1 MSETLR
7 DLVVSLSL
15 NSDNFTRNIKSI
27 NKQIQEAESAFRLA
41 SAGVENFET
50 TTAGLSS
57 KLSTL
62 QRTFQLQQDAV
73 GQYER
78 ALQQASDKLQECYA
92 RQNDYAQRLVDAKDK
107 QQLLKT
113 EVTSAAQAYKHYEHT
128 LGETDSATIAAK
140 ANLDAYKG
148 EYRAA
153 VQELKKLEGQNV
165 ALKKSTQ
172 NAADAFSAAQTKLN
186 GAKGAVKETS
196 AEIDQCNR
204 QLALSQTSWKSAG
217 EAIQA
222 SQRSIAS
229 IGKQLKTAESSYRL
243 AAAGVKNF
251 DQSAAGLTAKLTLL
265 QEKLG
270 LQQKAVAEYEKTL
283 AAAKEQLQAAQQVN
297 DPDKIR
303 EATDAVQDAET
314 ALNNARAAV
323 KQTQA
328 DIASC
333 NKDLKTAQSE
343 WTKAGKSLESFGKA
357 CDNVSKNLNKAG
369 KLLSTTLTTPTVAL
383 GTAAIKASIDFESS
397 FTSVRKTVDA
407 TEAQFDQ
414 LANTSKRMSTEVA
427 AGTDEINEVMASGGQ
442 LGVATEH
449 LSDFTRVM
457 IDLGNSC
464 EDLNAGDAATT
475 IAQFANIMGTSQSQ
489 FSNIGST
496 LVDLGNNFATTEKPI
511 MEMAHRMAGAGKQ
524 VGLTEAQVLGFA
536 AALSSVGIEAQMGG
550 SAFSKAL
557 IKMEVASA
565 TGSEALDDFGKV
577 AGMTGQQFKAL
588 WDSDPAAAFQ
598 SFIVGLSKLDDEGE
612 SAIAVLD
619 EIGIKEIRLRDTMLR
634 AVNATDL
641 FSRAQN
647 MASSAWKK
655 NTALSEEANKRYA
668 TTESKLKNLKNTA
681 LLFGQQIGD
690 DLNPTIRSLIDG
702 AEELLQKF
710 LSMDE
715 SQRKQIIQF
724 AAYAAAAGPVLLVLG
739 KITKGVGTVSASLGK
754 FATEVGKAGGAQS
767 LGGSWKGFLSI
778 LGKSPAVWFAV
789 AAAVIAGTV
798 ALADYVSGAKQARE
812 ALQGMEDTAKQWK
825 DTAAE
830 TFYGNREGL
839 SFFGLS
845 ESDFAR
851 DQQSAQDWLDGLL
864 AIWSDGEKESNE
876 IVAHWTDS
884 FKSLTDSTRTE
895 LQALKDTA
903 DKNGYTSV
911 SQSLAADIQTLDQMD
926 AEIERLLKKR
936 QNGFFSEKDQIRLQ
950 ELIDTREA
958 IEVKY
963 RLTPEETGGFET
975 IAQKIEA
982 EVARAQARGKPDADT
997 SVYENAVKAAA
1008 EGMAVINAQI
1018 DERYDKEYG
1027 LIQLIE
1033 DETERQKALED
1044 LNSRYNEERK
1054 TAAQEYAETLSSIV
1068 MPVWNQPE
1076 IQQASQQM
1084 DELFTKLREYSMAG
1098 ESEKPALLADLQAL
1112 SAGMD
1117 EGVLTEYLSLMTQI
1131 QSLLDSGMSEAEVQ
1145 TLFPDI
1151 DFSSQLDQFAGIVSY
1166 LDLIKTDLPGLYSM
1180 FGEALPE
1187 EVLKIAT
1194 DLDMTGAQARWD
1206 EFAQNPGAITTE
1218 AIITGLSTGDQQVN
1232 VDAFISSYTEVPE
1245 GASTASLTP
1254 KGLIAYVEK
1263 YAEVTGGADVS
1274 GLTPEIAE
1282 CLVAGYKEL
1291 ASGADVSLLKPD
1303 EIVAYVS
1310 QYAEQQDVD
1319 ISGLSPEGLTAFVM
1333 AYEEATGGALTT
1345 ALTPDDVTAMVAK
1358 YLQAESVDLS
1368 ALTPDQIEAIVSRY
1382 AEATGCDKS
1391 QLLPSFTA
1399 YITEYKEAEGV
1410 SVPRPK
1416 TQVIITG
1423 YDYLAYRQL
1432 QNNPDLTLELPVRL
1446 GELPDGELDKL
1457 MADGKVKS
1465 WKDGVEVPI
1474 EAVPDGTIDAS
1485 TVASLD
1491 QDGTLHILITPEITG
1506 TKEAID
1512 ALSPVVDEVY
1522 QLGGTWKEA
1531 LAGVRPTTTMD
1542 MVDSGLKRIQ
1552 SYQETLD
1559 YNWWDKFW
1567 ASLFGASTN
1576 LGGLDQSM
1584 KSDFNANRVAEL
1596 SAYVAEMVSAIQQG
1610 EQVPKEDLEN
1620 LQAIV
1625 EFLNG
1630 LDVTDTGAHIR
1641 EGIAQ
1646 GMTEAGFDSDAETV
1660 AANLETALNTA
1671 LQIESPSK
1679 RVKPTG
1685 EYVAAGVG
1693 EGMSGYDFSADAQ
1706 DAASGIESALQTA
1719 LTGES
1724 LKNAGTAAAQGLSN
1738 AMTSYPMADTG
1749 RTLTANVRSA
1759 VQSSLNGN
1767 TLRSAGVNVMAG
1779 LRAGILAGR
1788 SGVISAMRTAAREAV
1803 NAAKKELKIK
1813 SPSQVFRDE
1822 VGTMVMRGF
1831 GAGVLKESKE
1841 QAKVIRNASRFLT
1854 GEAREGSIVTNSSD
1868 NRKTYNNNV
1877 SSTIQVQQMVVRD
1890 EQDVRSLAV
1899 EIATLTRRQQ
1909 RGKGLRLL

>member
-1 MSETLR
+1 MAETLR

-15 NSDNFTRNIKSI
+15 QTDNFTRNIKSV
-27 NKQIQEAESAFRLA
+27 NKQIAEAESQFKLA
-41 SAGVENFET
+41 ASGVEGFERSAT
-50 TTAGLSS
+50 GLATQ
-57 KLSTL
+57 LSTL
-62 QRTFQLQQDAV
+62 ERRLSLQKDAV
-73 GQYER
+73 TQYER
-78 ALQQASDKLQECYA
+78 ALSAANDKLQECFS
-92 RQNDYAQRLVDAKDK
+92 RQNDYAQRLTDAKTA
-107 QQLLKT
+107 QQALK
-113 EVTSAAQAYKHYEHT
+113 EQVAAAAQQVRTYSAT
-128 LGETDSATIAAK
+128 LGENDSATIAAK
-140 ANLDAYKG
+140 ANLDALKA
-148 EYRAA
+148 EYRNSCAE
-153 VQELKKLEGQNV
+153 VKKLTGQNT
-165 ALKKSTQ
+165 ALKKTTQ
-172 NAADAFSAAQTKLN
+172 NAADAVTDATTKLN
-186 GAKGAVKETS
+186 TAQAAVRSTQ
-196 AEIDQCNR
+196 AEINQCNQSLR
-204 QLALSQTSWKSAG
+204 LAQTNWDAAGKSIDASKA
-217 EAIQA
+217 AIVTF
-222 SQRSIAS
+222 
-229 IGKQLKTAESSYRL
+229 GKQIELAESRFKL
-243 AAAGVKNF
+243 ATVGIKDMDTSVT
-251 DQSAAGLTAKLTLL
+251 GLAAKLTLL
-265 QEKLG
+265 NDKLRLQEQSV
-270 LQQKAVAEYEKTL
+270 QQYENAL
-283 AAAKEQLQAAQQVN
+283 RGAKEQLTAAQQAN
-297 DPDKIR
+297 DPEKVR
-303 EATDAVQDAET
+303 QASDAVIDAEA
-314 ALNNARAAV
+314 ALNRAKAAV
-323 KQTQA
+323 AATRVE
-328 DIASC
+328 IE
-333 NKDLKTAQSE
+333 KTNQQLNTAKSA
-343 WTKAGKSLESFGKA
+343 WTEAGKNLEAFGKK
-357 CDNVSKNLNKAG
+357 CDAVSKKMTTAG
-369 KLLSTTLTTPTVAL
+369 RTLTTVMTTPIL
-383 GTAAIKASIDFESS
+383 GLGATAVKASIGFESS
-397 FTSVRKTVDA
+397 FASVRKTVDA
-407 TEAQFDQ
+407 TEAEFDQ
-414 LANTSKRMSTEVA
+414 LAATSKRMSTEVA
-427 AGTDEINEVMASGGQ
+427 AGTDEINEVMAAGGQ

-449 LSDFTRVM
+449 LSDFTHVM

-464 EDLNAGDAATT
+464 EDLSADEAATT
-475 IAQFANIMGTSQSQ
+475 IAQFANIMGTSQSL

-557 IKMEVASA
+557 VKMEVASE
-565 TGSEALDDFGKV
+565 TGGEALDDFGKV
-577 AGMTGQQFKAL
+577 AGMTAQQFKTL
-588 WDSDPAAAFQ
+588 WDNDPAAAFQ
-598 SFIVGLSKLDDEGE
+598 AFIVGLSKLDDEGE
-612 SAIAVLD
+612 SAIKTLSD
-619 EIGIKEIRLRDTMLR
+619 IGINEIRLRDTLLR
-634 AVNATDL
+634 ATNATEL

-647 MASSAWKK
+647 MANAAWEE
-655 NTALSEEANKRYA
+655 NTALTNEAGKRYS
-668 TTESKLKNLKNTA
+668 TTASKLTNLKNKA

-690 DLNPTIRSLIDG
+690 DLNPTIQSLIEG
-702 AEELLQKF
+702 ADNLLSKF
-710 LSMDE
+710 LQMDE
-715 SQRKQIIQF
+715 AQRKQIIQ
-724 AAYAAAAGPVLLVLG
+724 YAAIAAAIGPVLLLFG
-739 KITKGVGTVSASLGK
+739 KVTKGIGSISTGIGK
-754 FATEVGKAGGAQS
+754 FATAVGKAGG
-767 LGGSWKGFLSI
+767 GIKGFLSV
-778 LGKSPAVWFAV
+778 LGSSPAVWLAV
-789 AAAVIAGTV
+789 AAATIYATV
-798 ALADYVSGAKQARE
+798 AIADYVSGAKQARE
-812 ALQGMEDTAKQWK
+812 ALKGMQETADKWK
-825 DTAAE
+825 STAAE
-830 TFYGNREGL
+830 TFYGNSKGL
-839 SFFGLS
+839 SFFGMS
-845 ESDFAR
+845 KEDFIK
-851 DQQSAQDWLDGLL
+851 DKQSAQEWLDGLL
-864 AIWSDGEKESNE
+864 AVWTDGEKESNE

-884 FKSLTDSTRTE
+884 FKTLTASTRDE
-895 LQALKDTA
+895 LTALKDTA

-911 SQSLAADIQTLDQMD
+911 SQGLAADIQTLDQMD
-926 AEIERLLKKR
+926 TEIERLLKKR
-936 QNGFFSEKDQIRLQ
+936 QNGFLTEKEKIRLQ

-958 IEVKY
+958 IEIKY
-963 RLTPEETGGFET
+963 HLTPEDVDGFDT
-975 IAQKIEA
+975 IRQKLEA
-982 EVARAQARGKPDADT
+982 EVARARARGKQDADV
-997 SVYENAVKAAA
+997 SVYENAVTAAA
-1008 EGMAVINAQI
+1008 EGMAAINAQI

-1044 LNSRYNEERK
+1044 LNSRYNDERK
-1054 TAAQEYAETLSSIV
+1054 AAAQEYAETLSSIV

-1084 DELFTKLREYSMAG
+1084 DELFTKLREYSMAS

-1112 SAGMD
+1112 SSSMD
-1117 EGVLTEYLSLMTQI
+1117 EGALAEYLSLMTQI
-1131 QSLLDSGMSEAEVQ
+1131 QSLLDSGMSESEVQ
-1145 TLFPDI
+1145 ALFPDI
-1151 DFSSQLDQFAGIVSY
+1151 DFSTQLDQFAGIVSY

-1194 DLDMTGAQARWD
+1194 DLDMTGAQTRWD

-1245 GASTASLTP
+1245 GASTAALTP

-1310 QYAEQQDVD
+1310 QYAEQQGVD

-1345 ALTPDDVTAMVAK
+1345 ALSPDDVTAMVAK
-1358 YLQAESVDLS
+1358 YLQAENVDLS

-1410 SVPRPK
+1410 SVPKPK

-1446 GELPDGELDKL
+1446 GELPDGELNQL
-1457 MADGKVKS
+1457 MADGKVKF

-1512 ALSPVVDEVY
+1512 ALSPVVDETY
-1522 QLGGTWKEA
+1522 KLGGSWQEA
-1531 LAGVRPTTTMD
+1531 WAGIMPTTTMD
-1542 MVDSGLKRIQ
+1542 MVDSALRRIQ
-1552 SYQETLD
+1552 SYQKTLD
-1559 YNWWDKFW
+1559 YNAWDKFW
-1567 ASLFGASTN
+1567 ASVFGASTD
-1576 LGGLDQSM
+1576 LGVLDQSM
-1584 KSDFNANRVAEL
+1584 KSDFNPETVAEM
-1596 SAYVAEMVSAIQQG
+1596 SAYVAEVVSAIHQG
-1610 EQVPKEDLEN
+1610 VQVPEEDLNN
-1620 LQAIV
+1620 LQTILD
-1625 EFLNG
+1625 FLNG
-1630 LDVTDTGAHIR
+1630 LDTTDTGAHIR

-1660 AANLETALNTA
+1660 ATNLETALNTA
-1671 LQIESPSK
+1671 LDIHSPSQ
-1679 RVKPTG
+1679 RVKPVG
-1685 EYVAAGVG
+1685 EYVSAGVG
-1693 EGMSGYDFSADAQ
+1693 EGMGGYDFTSDAGAL
-1706 DAASGIESALQTA
+1706 AASVEAALTSALPGDVLSSFGTSAVEGLASALSSYSMSSAGASVASGVRTA
-1719 LTGES
+1719 VST
-1724 LKNAGTAAAQGLSN
+1724 N
-1738 AMTSYPMADTG
+1738 
-1749 RTLTANVRSA
+1749 LTAT
-1759 VQSSLNGN
+1759 
-1767 TLRSAGVNVMAG
+1767 TLRSAGVNAMAG

-1788 SGVISAMRTAAREAV
+1788 SGVISAMRSAAREAV

-1822 VGTMVMRGF
+1822 VGVMTMRGF

-1890 EQDVRSLAV
+1890 EQDIRSLAV

-1909 RGKGLRLL
+1909 RGKGLRMA

>member
-1 MSETLR
+1 
-7 DLVVSLSL
+7 
-15 NSDNFTRNIKSI
+15 
-27 NKQIQEAESAFRLA
+27 
-41 SAGVENFET
+41 
-50 TTAGLSS
+50 
-57 KLSTL
+57 
-62 QRTFQLQQDAV
+62 
-73 GQYER
+73 
-78 ALQQASDKLQECYA
+78 
-92 RQNDYAQRLVDAKDK
+92 
-107 QQLLKT
+107 
-113 EVTSAAQAYKHYEHT
+113 
-128 LGETDSATIAAK
+128 
-140 ANLDAYKG
+140 
-148 EYRAA
+148 
-153 VQELKKLEGQNV
+153 
-165 ALKKSTQ
+165 
-172 NAADAFSAAQTKLN
+172 
-186 GAKGAVKETS
+186 
-196 AEIDQCNR
+196 
-204 QLALSQTSWKSAG
+204 
-217 EAIQA
+217 
-222 SQRSIAS
+222 
-229 IGKQLKTAESSYRL
+229 
-243 AAAGVKNF
+243 
-251 DQSAAGLTAKLTLL
+251 
-265 QEKLG
+265 
-270 LQQKAVAEYEKTL
+270 
-283 AAAKEQLQAAQQVN
+283 
-297 DPDKIR
+297 
-303 EATDAVQDAET
+303 
-314 ALNNARAAV
+314 
-323 KQTQA
+323 
-328 DIASC
+328 
-333 NKDLKTAQSE
+333 
-343 WTKAGKSLESFGKA
+343 
-357 CDNVSKNLNKAG
+357 
-369 KLLSTTLTTPTVAL
+369 
-383 GTAAIKASIDFESS
+383 
-397 FTSVRKTVDA
+397 
-407 TEAQFDQ
+407 
-414 LANTSKRMSTEVA
+414 
-427 AGTDEINEVMASGGQ
+427 
-442 LGVATEH
+442 
-449 LSDFTRVM
+449 
-457 IDLGNSC
+457 
-464 EDLNAGDAATT
+464 
-475 IAQFANIMGTSQSQ
+475 
-489 FSNIGST
+489 
-496 LVDLGNNFATTEKPI
+496 
-511 MEMAHRMAGAGKQ
+511 
-524 VGLTEAQVLGFA
+524 
-536 AALSSVGIEAQMGG
+536 
-550 SAFSKAL
+550 
-557 IKMEVASA
+557 
-565 TGSEALDDFGKV
+565 
-577 AGMTGQQFKAL
+577 
-588 WDSDPAAAFQ
+588 
-598 SFIVGLSKLDDEGE
+598 
-612 SAIAVLD
+612 
-619 EIGIKEIRLRDTMLR
+619 
-634 AVNATDL
+634 
-641 FSRAQN
+641 
-647 MASSAWKK
+647 
-655 NTALSEEANKRYA
+655 
-668 TTESKLKNLKNTA
+668 
-681 LLFGQQIGD
+681 
-690 DLNPTIRSLIDG
+690 
-702 AEELLQKF
+702 
-710 LSMDE
+710 MDE

-739 KITKGVGTVSASLGK
+739 KITKGVGTVSASFGK
-754 FATEVGKAGGAQS
+754 FATAVGKAGSG
-767 LGGSWKGFLSI
+767 WKGFLST

-789 AAAVIAGTV
+789 ATAVIAGTV

-830 TFYGNREGL
+830 TFYGSSEGL

-845 ESDFAR
+845 ESDFVR
-851 DQQSAQDWLDGLL
+851 DQQSAQEWLDGLL
-864 AIWSDGEKESNE
+864 AVWSDGEKESNE
-876 IVAHWTDS
+876 IVAQWTDS
-884 FKSLTDSTRTE
+884 FKTLTASTRDE
-895 LQALKDTA
+895 LTALKEAA

-911 SQSLAADIQTLDQMD
+911 SEGLAADIQTLDQMD

-936 QNGFFSEKDQIRLQ
+936 QNGFLTEKEKIRLQ
-950 ELIDTREA
+950 ELIDTREV
-958 IEVKY
+958 IEIKY
-963 RLTPEETGGFET
+963 HLTPEETGGFET
-975 IAQKIEA
+975 IAQKVEA
-982 EVARAQARGKPDADT
+982 EVARAQARGKTDADT
-997 SVYENAVKAAA
+997 PVYENAVKAAA
-1008 EGMAVINAQI
+1008 EGMAAINAQI
-1018 DERYDKEYG
+1018 DERYDKEYA

-1145 TLFPDI
+1145 ALFPDI

-1446 GELPDGELDKL
+1446 GELSDGELDQL
-1457 MADGKVKS
+1457 MADGKVKF

-1512 ALSPVVDEVY
+1512 ALSPVVDETY
-1522 QLGGTWKEA
+1522 KLGGSWQEA
-1531 LAGVRPTTTMD
+1531 WAGIMPTTTMD
-1542 MVDSGLKRIQ
+1542 MVDSALGRIQ

-1559 YNWWDKFW
+1559 YNAWDKFW
-1567 ASLFGASTN
+1567 ASVFGASTD
-1576 LGGLDQSM
+1576 LGVLDQSM
-1584 KSDFNANRVAEL
+1584 KSDFNPETVAEM
-1596 SAYVAEMVSAIQQG
+1596 SAYVAEVVSAIHQG
-1610 EQVPKEDLEN
+1610 VQVPEEDLNN
-1620 LQAIV
+1620 LQSILD
-1625 EFLNG
+1625 FLNG
-1630 LDVTDTGAHIR
+1630 LDTTGTGAHIR

-1660 AANLETALNTA
+1660 ASNLETALNTA

-1693 EGMSGYDFSADAQ
+1693 EGMGGYDFSADAQ
-1706 DAASGIESALQTA
+1706 DTASGIESALQTA

-1724 LKNAGTAAAQGLSN
+1724 LKSAGTAAAQGLGN
-1738 AMTSYPMADTG
+1738 AMTAYPMADTG
-1749 RTLTANVRSA
+1749 RTLAANMRSA
-1759 VQSSLNGN
+1759 VQASLNRN

-1788 SGVISAMRTAAREAV
+1788 SGVISAMRSAAREAV

-1822 VGTMVMRGF
+1822 VGVMTMRGF

-1890 EQDVRSLAV
+1890 EQDIRSLAV

-1909 RGKGLRLL
+1909 RGKGLRMA

>member
-1 MSETLR
+1 MAETLR

-15 NSDNFTRNIKSI
+15 QTDNFTRNIKSV
-27 NKQIQEAESAFRLA
+27 NKQIAEAESQFKLA
-41 SAGVENFET
+41 ASGVEGFERSAT
-50 TTAGLSS
+50 GLATQ
-57 KLSTL
+57 LSTL
-62 QRTFQLQQDAV
+62 ERRLSLQKDAV
-73 GQYER
+73 TQYER
-78 ALQQASDKLQECYA
+78 ALSAANDKLQECFS
-92 RQNDYAQRLVDAKDK
+92 RQNDYAQRLTDAKTA
-107 QQLLKT
+107 QQALK
-113 EVTSAAQAYKHYEHT
+113 EQVAAAAQQVRTYSAT
-128 LGETDSATIAAK
+128 LGENDSATIAAK
-140 ANLDAYKG
+140 ANLDALKT
-148 EYRAA
+148 EYRNSCAE
-153 VQELKKLEGQNV
+153 VKKLTGQNT
-165 ALKKSTQ
+165 ALKKTTQ
-172 NAADAFSAAQTKLN
+172 NAADAVTDATTKLN
-186 GAKGAVKETS
+186 TAQAAVRSTQ
-196 AEIDQCNR
+196 AEINRCNQSLR
-204 QLALSQTSWKSAG
+204 LAQTNWDAAGKSIDASKA
-217 EAIQA
+217 AIVTF
-222 SQRSIAS
+222 
-229 IGKQLKTAESSYRL
+229 GKQIELAESRFKL
-243 AAAGVKNF
+243 ATAGIKNM
-251 DQSAAGLTAKLTLL
+251 DTSVTGLAAKLTLL
-265 QEKLG
+265 NDKLRLQEQSV
-270 LQQKAVAEYEKTL
+270 QQYENAL
-283 AAAKEQLQAAQQVN
+283 RGAKEQLTAAQQAN
-297 DPDKIR
+297 DPEKVR
-303 EATDAVQDAET
+303 QASDAVIDAEA
-314 ALNNARAAV
+314 ALNRAKAAV
-323 KQTQA
+323 AATRAQ
-328 DIASC
+328 IE
-333 NKDLKTAQSE
+333 KTNQQLNTAKSA
-343 WTKAGKSLESFGKA
+343 WTEAGKNLEAFGKK
-357 CDNVSKNLNKAG
+357 CDAISKKMTTAG
-369 KLLSTTLTTPTVAL
+369 RTLTTVMTTPIL
-383 GTAAIKASIDFESS
+383 GLGATAVKASIGFESS
-397 FTSVRKTVDA
+397 FASVRKTVDA
-407 TEAQFDQ
+407 TEAEFDQ
-414 LANTSKRMSTEVA
+414 LAATSKRMSTEVA
-427 AGTDEINEVMASGGQ
+427 AGTDEINEVMAAGGQ

-449 LSDFTRVM
+449 LSDFTHVM

-464 EDLNAGDAATT
+464 EDLSADEAATT

-557 IKMEVASA
+557 VKMEVASA
-565 TGSEALDDFGKV
+565 TGGEALDDFGKV
-577 AGMTGQQFKAL
+577 AGMTAQQFKTL
-588 WDSDPAAAFQ
+588 WDNDPAAAFQ
-598 SFIVGLSKLDDEGE
+598 AFIVGLSKLDDEGE
-612 SAIAVLD
+612 SAIKTLSD
-619 EIGIKEIRLRDTMLR
+619 IGINEIRLRDTLLR
-634 AVNATDL
+634 ATNATEL

-647 MASSAWKK
+647 MANAAWEE
-655 NTALSEEANKRYA
+655 NTALTNEAGKRYS
-668 TTESKLKNLKNTA
+668 TTASKLTNLKNKA

-690 DLNPTIRSLIDG
+690 DLNPTIQSLIEG
-702 AEELLQKF
+702 ADNLLSKF
-710 LSMDE
+710 LQMDE
-715 SQRKQIIQF
+715 AQRKQIIQ
-724 AAYAAAAGPVLLVLG
+724 YAAIAAAIGPVLLLFG
-739 KITKGVGTVSASLGK
+739 KVTKGIGSISTGVGK
-754 FATEVGKAGGAQS
+754 FATAVGKAGG
-767 LGGSWKGFLSI
+767 GIKGFLSV
-778 LGKSPAVWFAV
+778 LGSSPAVWLAV
-789 AAAVIAGTV
+789 AAATIYATV
-798 ALADYVSGAKQARE
+798 AIADYVSGAKQARE
-812 ALQGMEDTAKQWK
+812 ALKGMRETADKWK
-825 DTAAE
+825 STAAE
-830 TFYGNREGL
+830 TFYGNSEGL
-839 SFFGLS
+839 SFFGMS
-845 ESDFAR
+845 KENFIKDK
-851 DQQSAQDWLDGLL
+851 QSAQEWLDGLL
-864 AIWSDGEKESNE
+864 AVWTDGEKESNE

-903 DKNGYTSV
+903 DKSGYTSV
-911 SQSLAADIQTLDQMD
+911 SKGLAADIQTLDQMD
-926 AEIERLLKKR
+926 AEIARLLKKR

-950 ELIDTREA
+950 ELIDTRET

-963 RLTPEETGGFET
+963 HLTPEETGGFET
-975 IAQKIEA
+975 IAQKVEA
-982 EVARAQARGKPDADT
+982 EVARAQARGKTDADT
-997 SVYENAVKAAA
+997 PVYENAVKAAA
-1008 EGMAVINAQI
+1008 EGMAAINAQI

-1054 TAAQEYAETLSSIV
+1054 AAAQEYAETLSSIV

-1076 IQQASQQM
+1076 IQQASHQV
-1084 DELFTKLREYSMAG
+1084 DELFTKLREYSMAS

-1112 SAGMD
+1112 SSSMD
-1117 EGVLTEYLSLMTQI
+1117 EGALAEYLSLMTQI
-1131 QSLLDSGMSEAEVQ
+1131 QSLLDSGMSESEVQ
-1145 TLFPDI
+1145 ALFPDI
-1151 DFSSQLDQFAGIVSY
+1151 DFSTQLDQFAGIVSY

-1206 EFAQNPGAITTE
+1206 EFAANPGAITTE

-1232 VDAFISSYTEVPE
+1232 VDAFISSYTEIPE
-1245 GASTASLTP
+1245 GASTAALTP
-1254 KGLIAYVEK
+1254 KGLVAYVEK

-1310 QYAEQQDVD
+1310 SYAQQQGVD
-1319 ISGLSPEGLTAFVM
+1319 ISALSPEGLTAFVM

-1358 YLQAESVDLS
+1358 YLQAENVDLS

-1410 SVPRPK
+1410 SVPKPK

-1457 MADGKVKS
+1457 MTDGKVKF

-1474 EAVPDGTIDAS
+1474 EAVPDGTVDAS

-1512 ALSPVVDEVY
+1512 ALSPVVDETDK
-1522 QLGGTWKEA
+1522 LGVTM
-1531 LAGVRPTTTMD
+1531 AGMWAGIRPATTMD
-1542 MVDSGLKRIQ
+1542 KIDSALGRIQ

-1567 ASLFGASTN
+1567 ASVFGASTN
-1576 LGGLDQSM
+1576 LGVLDQSM
-1584 KSDFNANRVAEL
+1584 KSDFNPEIVAEM
-1596 SAYVAEMVSAIQQG
+1596 SAYVAEVVSAIHQG
-1610 EQVPKEDLEN
+1610 VQVPEEDLNN
-1620 LQAIV
+1620 LQTILD
-1625 EFLNG
+1625 FLNG
-1630 LDVTDTGAHIR
+1630 LDTTGTGAHIR

-1646 GMTEAGFDSDAETV
+1646 GMTEVGFDSDAETV
-1660 AANLETALNTA
+1660 ATNLKTALNTA
-1671 LQIESPSK
+1671 LDIHSPSQ
-1679 RVKPTG
+1679 RVKPVG
-1685 EYVAAGVG
+1685 EYVSAGVG
-1693 EGMSGYDFSADAQ
+1693 EGMSGYDFTSDVGAL
-1706 DAASGIESALQTA
+1706 AASVEAAITSALPGDALSSFGTSAAEGLASALSSYSMSSAGASVASGMRTA
-1719 LTGES
+1719 VST
-1724 LKNAGTAAAQGLSN
+1724 N
-1738 AMTSYPMADTG
+1738 
-1749 RTLTANVRSA
+1749 LTAT
-1759 VQSSLNGN
+1759 
-1767 TLRSAGVNVMAG
+1767 TLRSAGVNAMAG

-1788 SGVISAMRTAAREAV
+1788 SGVISAMRSAAREAV

-1822 VGTMVMRGF
+1822 VGVMTMRGF

-1890 EQDVRSLAV
+1890 EQDIRSLAV

-1909 RGKGLRLL
+1909 RGKGLRMA

>member
-1 MSETLR
+1 MAETLR

-15 NSDNFTRNIKSI
+15 QTDNFTRNIKSV
-27 NKQIQEAESAFRLA
+27 NKQIAEAESQFKLA
-41 SAGVENFET
+41 ASGVEGFERSAT
-50 TTAGLSS
+50 GLVTQ
-57 KLSTL
+57 LSTL
-62 QRTFQLQQDAV
+62 ERRLSLQKDAV
-73 GQYER
+73 TQYER
-78 ALQQASDKLQECYA
+78 ALSAANDKLQECFS
-92 RQNDYAQRLVDAKDK
+92 RQNDYAQRLTDAKTA
-107 QQLLKT
+107 QQALK
-113 EVTSAAQAYKHYEHT
+113 EQVAAAAQQVRTYSAT
-128 LGETDSATIAAK
+128 LGENDSATIAAK
-140 ANLDAYKG
+140 ANLDALKA
-148 EYRAA
+148 EYRNSCAE
-153 VQELKKLEGQNV
+153 VKKLTGQNT
-165 ALKKSTQ
+165 ALKKTTQ
-172 NAADAFSAAQTKLN
+172 NAADAVTDATTKLN
-186 GAKGAVKETS
+186 TAQAAVRSTQ
-196 AEIDQCNR
+196 AEINQCNQSLR
-204 QLALSQTSWKSAG
+204 LAQTNWDAVGKSIDASKA
-217 EAIQA
+217 AIVTF
-222 SQRSIAS
+222 
-229 IGKQLKTAESSYRL
+229 GKQIELAESRFKL
-243 AAAGVKNF
+243 ATVGIKDMDTSVT
-251 DQSAAGLTAKLTLL
+251 GLAAKLTLL
-265 QEKLG
+265 NDKLRLQEQSV
-270 LQQKAVAEYEKTL
+270 QQYENAL
-283 AAAKEQLQAAQQVN
+283 RGAKEQLAAALQAN
-297 DPDKIR
+297 DPEKIR
-303 EATDAVQDAET
+303 QASDAVIDAEA
-314 ALNNARAAV
+314 ALNRAKAAV
-323 KQTQA
+323 ASTRA
-328 DIASC
+328 EIA
-333 NKDLKTAQSE
+333 KTNQQLNTAKSA
-343 WTKAGKSLESFGKA
+343 WTEAGKNLEAFGKK
-357 CDNVSKNLNKAG
+357 CDSVSKKMTAAG
-369 KLLSTTLTTPTVAL
+369 RTLTTVMTTPIL
-383 GTAAIKASIDFESS
+383 GLGATAVKASIGFESS
-397 FTSVRKTVDA
+397 FASVRKTVDA
-407 TEAQFDQ
+407 TEAEFDQ
-414 LANTSKRMSTEVA
+414 LAATSKRMSTEVA
-427 AGTDEINEVMASGGQ
+427 AGTNEINEVMAAGGQ

-449 LSDFTRVM
+449 LSDFTHVM

-464 EDLNAGDAATT
+464 EDLSADEAATT

-557 IKMEVASA
+557 VKMEVASA
-565 TGSEALDDFGKV
+565 TGGEALEDFGKV
-577 AGMTGQQFKAL
+577 AGMTAQQFKTL
-588 WDSDPAAAFQ
+588 WDNDPAAAFQ
-598 SFIVGLSKLDDEGE
+598 AFIVGLSKLDDEGE
-612 SAIAVLD
+612 SAIKTLSD
-619 EIGIKEIRLRDTMLR
+619 IGINEIRLRDTLLR
-634 AVNATDL
+634 ATNATEL

-647 MASSAWKK
+647 MANAAWKE
-655 NTALSEEANKRYA
+655 NTALTNEAGKRYS
-668 TTESKLKNLKNTA
+668 TTASKLTNLKNKA

-690 DLNPTIRSLIDG
+690 DLNPTIQSLIEG
-702 AEELLQKF
+702 ADNLLSKF
-710 LSMDE
+710 LQMDE
-715 SQRKQIIQF
+715 AQRKQIIQ
-724 AAYAAAAGPVLLVLG
+724 YAAIAAAIGPVLLLFG
-739 KITKGVGTVSASLGK
+739 KVTKGIGSISTGIGK
-754 FATEVGKAGGAQS
+754 FATAVGKAGG
-767 LGGSWKGFLSI
+767 GIKGFLSV
-778 LGKSPAVWFAV
+778 LGSSPAVWLAI
-789 AAAVIAGTV
+789 AAATIYATV
-798 ALADYVSGAKQARE
+798 AIADYVSGAKQARE
-812 ALQGMEDTAKQWK
+812 ALKGMQETADKWK
-825 DTAAE
+825 STAAE
-830 TFYGNREGL
+830 TFYGNSKGL
-839 SFFGLS
+839 SFFGMS
-845 ESDFAR
+845 KEDFVK
-851 DQQSAQDWLDGLL
+851 DKQSTQEWLDGLL
-864 AIWSDGEKESNE
+864 AVWTDGEKESNE

-911 SQSLAADIQTLDQMD
+911 SQGLAADIQTLDQMD

-936 QNGFFSEKDQIRLQ
+936 QNGFLTEKEKIRLQ

-958 IEVKY
+958 IEIKY
-963 RLTPEETGGFET
+963 HLTPEDVDGFDT
-975 IAQKIEA
+975 IQQKLDA
-982 EVARAQARGKPDADT
+982 EVARARARGKQDADV

-1008 EGMAVINAQI
+1008 EGMAAINDQI

-1044 LNSRYNEERK
+1044 LNSRYNDERK
-1054 TAAQEYAETLSSIV
+1054 AAAQEYAETLASIV

-1084 DELFTKLREYSMAG
+1084 DELFTKLREYSMAS

-1117 EGVLTEYLSLMTQI
+1117 EGALTEYLSLMTQI

-1145 TLFPDI
+1145 ALFPDI
-1151 DFSSQLDQFAGIVSY
+1151 DFSTQLDQFAGIVDY

-1206 EFAQNPGAITTE
+1206 EFAANPGAITTE

-1232 VDAFISSYTEVPE
+1232 VDAFIASYTEIPE
-1245 GASTASLTP
+1245 GASTAALTP
-1254 KGLIAYVEK
+1254 KGLVAYVEK
-1263 YAEVTGGADVS
+1263 YTEVTGGADVS

-1310 QYAEQQDVD
+1310 SYAQQQGVDV
-1319 ISGLSPEGLTAFVM
+1319 SALSPEGLTAFVM

-1358 YLQAESVDLS
+1358 YLQAENVDLS
-1368 ALTPDQIEAIVSRY
+1368 ELTPDQIEAIVSRY

-1410 SVPRPK
+1410 SVPKPK
-1416 TQVIITG
+1416 TQIIITG

-1457 MADGKVKS
+1457 MADGKVKF

-1512 ALSPVVDEVY
+1512 ALSPVVDETY
-1522 QLGGTWKEA
+1522 KLGGSWQEA
-1531 LAGVRPTTTMD
+1531 WAGIMPTTTMD
-1542 MVDSGLKRIQ
+1542 MVDSALGRIK

-1559 YNWWDKFW
+1559 YNAWDKFW
-1567 ASLFGASTN
+1567 ASVFGASTN
-1576 LGGLDQSM
+1576 LGVLDQSM
-1584 KSDFNANRVAEL
+1584 KSDFNPETVAEM
-1596 SAYVAEMVSAIQQG
+1596 SAYVAEVVSAIHQG
-1610 EQVPKEDLEN
+1610 VQVPEEDLNN
-1620 LQAIV
+1620 LQTILD
-1625 EFLNG
+1625 FLNG
-1630 LDVTDTGAHIR
+1630 LDTTDTGAHIR

-1660 AANLETALNTA
+1660 ATNLETALNTA
-1671 LQIESPSK
+1671 LDIHSPSQ
-1679 RVKPTG
+1679 RVKPVG
-1685 EYVAAGVG
+1685 EYVSAGVG
-1693 EGMSGYDFSADAQ
+1693 EGMGGYDFTSDADAL
-1706 DAASGIESALQTA
+1706 AASVETAVTGALPGDALSLFGISAAEGLASALSSYNMGDAGANVASGVRTA
-1719 LTGES
+1719 IST
-1724 LKNAGTAAAQGLSN
+1724 N
-1738 AMTSYPMADTG
+1738 
-1749 RTLTANVRSA
+1749 LTAM
-1759 VQSSLNGN
+1759 
-1767 TLRSAGVNVMAG
+1767 TLRSIGVNAMSG

-1788 SGVISAMRTAAREAV
+1788 SGVIYAMRSAAREAV

-1822 VGTMVMRGF
+1822 VGVMTMRGF

-1841 QAKVIRNASRFLT
+1841 QARVIRNASRFLT

-1890 EQDVRSLAV
+1890 EQDIRSLAV

-1909 RGKGLRLL
+1909 RGKGLRMA

>member
-27 NKQIQEAESAFRLA
+27 NKQIQEAESAFHLA

-50 TTAGLSS
+50 TTAGLSA

-78 ALQQASDKLQECYA
+78 ALQQASDKLQECYN
-92 RQNDYAQRLVDAKDK
+92 RQNDYAQRLADAKDK
-107 QQLLKT
+107 QQQLKT
-113 EVTSAAQAYKHYEHT
+113 EVASAAQAYRHYKNT

-153 VQELKKLEGQNV
+153 VQEVRKLEGQNV

-172 NAADAFSAAQTKLN
+172 NAADAFSSAQTRLN
-186 GAKGAVKETS
+186 GAKGAVKETA

-243 AAAGVKNF
+243 AAAGVKDF
-251 DQSAAGLTAKLTLL
+251 DKSAAGLTAKLTLL

-270 LQQKAVAEYEKTL
+270 LQQKAVAEYEKAL

-297 DPDKIR
+297 DPDKIHQ
-303 EATDAVQDAET
+303 ATDAVQDAET

-323 KQTQA
+323 KQMKA
-328 DIASC
+328 DIANC
-333 NKDLKTAQSE
+333 NKELKTAQSE
-343 WTKAGKSLESFGKA
+343 WTKAGKSMESFGKA
-357 CDNVSKNLNKAG
+357 CDAAGKNLIKAG
-369 KLLSTTLTTPTVAL
+369 KLLSTTLTTPIAAL
-383 GTAAIKASIDFESS
+383 GTAAVKASIDFESS

-414 LANTSKRMSTEVA
+414 LATTSKQMSTEVA
-427 AGTDEINEVMASGGQ
+427 AGTDEINEVMAAGGQ

-464 EDLNAGDAATT
+464 EDLNANDAATT

-496 LVDLGNNFATTEKPI
+496 LVDLGNHFATTEKPI

-565 TGSEALDDFGKV
+565 TGGDALEDFGKV
-577 AGMTGQQFKAL
+577 AGITAQQFKTL

-598 SFIVGLSKLDDEGE
+598 AFIVGLSKLDEEGE

-619 EIGIKEIRLRDTMLR
+619 EIGIKEVRLRDTMLR

-641 FSRAQN
+641 FSRAQS
-647 MASSAWKK
+647 MATSAWKK

-715 SQRKQIIQF
+715 AQRRQIIQF
-724 AAYAAAAGPVLLVLG
+724 AAYAAAAGPVLLALG
-739 KITKGVGTVSASLGK
+739 KITKGVGSVSTAFGK
-754 FATEVGKAGGAQS
+754 FATSVSKAGG
-767 LGGSWKGFLSI
+767 GWKGFLTV

-789 AAAVIAGTV
+789 AAAVIAGTI

-812 ALQGMEDTAKQWK
+812 ALKGMEETAKQWK

-830 TFYGNREGL
+830 TFYDRSAGL
-839 SFFGLS
+839 SFFGMS
-845 ESDFAR
+845 KSDFVR
-851 DQQSAQDWLDGLL
+851 DRQSAQKWLDGLL
-864 AIWSDGEKESNE
+864 AVWSDGEKESNE
-876 IVAHWTDS
+876 IVSHWTDS
-884 FKSLTDSTRTE
+884 FKTLTDSTRTE
-895 LQALKDTA
+895 LQALKGTA
-903 DKNGYTSV
+903 DKSRYTGV
-911 SQSLAADIQTLDQMD
+911 SQGIAADIKTLDQMD
-926 AEIERLLKKR
+926 AEISRLLKKR
-936 QNGFFSEKDQIRLQ
+936 QNGYFSEKDKIRLQ

-963 RLTPEETGGFET
+963 HLTPEDTDGFST
-975 IAQKIEA
+975 IAQKVEA
-982 EVARAQARGKPDADT
+982 EVARAQARGKTDADVT
-997 SVYENAVKAAA
+997 VYENAVKAAA
-1008 EGMAVINAQI
+1008 EGMAAINAQI

-1027 LIQLIE
+1027 LIQLIK
-1033 DETERQKALED
+1033 DETERQKALDE
-1044 LNSRYNEERK
+1044 LNARYNEERK
-1054 TAAQEYAETLSSIV
+1054 AAAQEYAETLSSIV

-1076 IQQASQQM
+1076 IQEASQQV
-1084 DELFTKLREYSMAG
+1084 DELFTRLREYSMAG

-1112 SAGMD
+1112 SASMD
-1117 EGVLTEYLSLMTQI
+1117 EGALTEYLSLMTQI
-1131 QSLLDSGMSEAEVQ
+1131 QSLLDSGMSEAELQ
-1145 TLFPDI
+1145 ALFPDI
-1151 DFSSQLDQFAGIVSY
+1151 DFSAQLDQFAGIVSY
-1166 LDLIKTDLPGLYSM
+1166 LDIIKSDLPGLYSM
-1180 FGEALPE
+1180 FGESLPE

-1194 DLDMTGAQARWD
+1194 ELDMTGAQARWD
-1206 EFAQNPGAITTE
+1206 EFAANPGAITTE
-1218 AIITGLSTGDQQVN
+1218 AIITGLSAENQQVKVN
-1232 VDAFISSYTEVPE
+1232 AFISAYTEIPE

-1274 GLTPEIAE
+1274 
-1282 CLVAGYKEL
+1282 
-1291 ASGADVSLLKPD
+1291 LLKPD

-1310 QYAEQQDVD
+1310 SYAQQQGVD
-1319 ISGLSPEGLTAFVM
+1319 ISALSPEGLTAFVM
-1333 AYEEATGGALTT
+1333 AYEETTGGALTT
-1345 ALTPDDVTAMVAK
+1345 ALSPDDVTAMVAK
-1358 YLQAESVDLS
+1358 YLQAENVNLS
-1368 ALTPDQIEAIVSRY
+1368 ALTPDQIEAIVTRY

-1399 YITEYKEAEGV
+1399 YITEYREAEGV
-1410 SVPRPK
+1410 SVPKPK

-1457 MADGKVKS
+1457 MADGKVKF
-1465 WKDGVEVPI
+1465 WKDGMEVPI

-1522 QLGGTWKEA
+1522 KLGGTWQEA
-1531 LAGVRPTTTMD
+1531 WAGIRPTTTMD
-1542 MVDSGLKRIQ
+1542 MVDSALGRIQ

-1567 ASLFGASTN
+1567 ASVFGASTD
-1576 LGGLDQSM
+1576 LGVLDQSM
-1584 KSDFNANRVAEL
+1584 KLDFNPNTVAEM
-1596 SAYVAEMVSAIQQG
+1596 SAYVAELVSAIRQG
-1610 EQVPKEDLEN
+1610 ERVPEEDLRN

-1660 AANLETALNTA
+1660 ASNLEKALNTA

-1685 EYVAAGVG
+1685 EYVASGIG
-1693 EGMSGYDFSADAQ
+1693 EGMSGYDFFSDAQ
-1706 DAASGIESALQTA
+1706 SVSSAIESALQAA

-1724 LKNAGTAAAQGLSN
+1724 LKSAGNTAMQGLSST
-1738 AMTSYPMADTG
+1738 MTAYPMSDTG
-1749 RTLTANVRSA
+1749 RAVVTNVRSA
-1759 VQSSLNGN
+1759 VHASLNGN
-1767 TLRSAGVNVMAG
+1767 TLRSAGVNAMAG

-1788 SGVISAMRTAAREAV
+1788 SGVISAMRSAAREAV

-1822 VGTMVMRGF
+1822 VGVMTMRGF
-1831 GAGVLKESKE
+1831 GAGVLKESRE

-1854 GEAREGSIVTNSSD
+1854 GEAQTGAIVQSSSD
-1868 NRKTYNNNV
+1868 NRKTYNSNV

-1890 EQDVRSLAV
+1890 EQDIRSLAV
-1899 EIATLTRRQQ
+1899 EIAALTRRQQ
-1909 RGKGLRLL
+1909 RGKGLRMA

>member
-1 MSETLR
+1 MAETLR

-15 NSDNFTRNIKSI
+15 QTDNFTRNIKSV
-27 NKQIQEAESAFRLA
+27 NKQIAEAESQFKLA
-41 SAGVENFET
+41 ASGVEGFERSAT
-50 TTAGLSS
+50 GLATQ
-57 KLSTL
+57 LSTL
-62 QRTFQLQQDAV
+62 ERRLSLQKDAV
-73 GQYER
+73 TQYER
-78 ALQQASDKLQECYA
+78 ALSAANDKLQECFS
-92 RQNDYAQRLVDAKDK
+92 RQNDYAQRLTDAKTA
-107 QQLLKT
+107 QQALK
-113 EVTSAAQAYKHYEHT
+113 EQVAAAAQQVRTYSAT
-128 LGETDSATIAAK
+128 LGENDSATIAAK
-140 ANLDAYKG
+140 ANLDALKA
-148 EYRAA
+148 EYRNSCAE
-153 VQELKKLEGQNV
+153 VKKLTGQNT
-165 ALKKSTQ
+165 ALKKTTQ
-172 NAADAFSAAQTKLN
+172 NAADAVTDATTKLN
-186 GAKGAVKETS
+186 TAQAAVRSTQ
-196 AEIDQCNR
+196 AEINQCSQSLR
-204 QLALSQTSWKSAG
+204 LAQTNWDAAGKSIDASRA
-217 EAIQA
+217 AIVTF
-222 SQRSIAS
+222 
-229 IGKQLKTAESSYRL
+229 GKQIGLAESRFKL
-243 AAAGVKNF
+243 ATAGIKDMDTSVT
-251 DQSAAGLTAKLTLL
+251 GLAAKLTLL
-265 QEKLG
+265 NDKLRLQEQSV
-270 LQQKAVAEYEKTL
+270 QQYENAL
-283 AAAKEQLQAAQQVN
+283 RGAKEQLTAAQQAN
-297 DPDKIR
+297 DPEKVR
-303 EATDAVQDAET
+303 QASDAVIDAEA
-314 ALNNARAAV
+314 ALNRAKAAV
-323 KQTQA
+323 AATRAQ
-328 DIASC
+328 IE
-333 NKDLKTAQSE
+333 KTNQQLNTAKSA
-343 WTKAGKSLESFGKA
+343 WTEAGKNLEAFGKK
-357 CDNVSKNLNKAG
+357 CDAISKKMTTAG
-369 KLLSTTLTTPTVAL
+369 RTLTTVMTTPIL
-383 GTAAIKASIDFESS
+383 GLGATAVKASIGFESS
-397 FTSVRKTVDA
+397 FASVRKTVDA
-407 TEAQFDQ
+407 TEAEFDQ
-414 LANTSKRMSTEVA
+414 LAATSKRMSTEVA
-427 AGTDEINEVMASGGQ
+427 AGTDEINEVMAAGGQ

-449 LSDFTRVM
+449 LSDFTHVM

-464 EDLNAGDAATT
+464 EDLSADEAATT

-557 IKMEVASA
+557 VKMEVASA
-565 TGSEALDDFGKV
+565 TGGEALDDFGKV
-577 AGMTGQQFKAL
+577 AGMTAQQFKTL
-588 WDSDPAAAFQ
+588 WDNDPAAAFQ
-598 SFIVGLSKLDDEGE
+598 AFIVGLSKLDDEGE
-612 SAIAVLD
+612 SAIKTLSD
-619 EIGIKEIRLRDTMLR
+619 IGINEIRLRDTLLR
-634 AVNATDL
+634 ATNATEL

-647 MASSAWKK
+647 MANAAWEE
-655 NTALSEEANKRYA
+655 NTALTNEAGKRYS
-668 TTESKLKNLKNTA
+668 TTASKLTNLKNKA

-690 DLNPTIRSLIDG
+690 DLNPTIQSLIEG
-702 AEELLQKF
+702 ADNLLSKF
-710 LSMDE
+710 LQMDE
-715 SQRKQIIQF
+715 AQRKQIIQ
-724 AAYAAAAGPVLLVLG
+724 YAAIAAAIGPVLLLFG
-739 KITKGVGTVSASLGK
+739 KVTKGIGSISTGVGK
-754 FATEVGKAGGAQS
+754 FATAVGKAGG
-767 LGGSWKGFLSI
+767 GIKGFLSV
-778 LGKSPAVWFAV
+778 LGSSPAVWLAV
-789 AAAVIAGTV
+789 AAATIYATV
-798 ALADYVSGAKQARE
+798 AIADYVSGAKQARE
-812 ALQGMEDTAKQWK
+812 ALKGMQETADKWK
-825 DTAAE
+825 STAAE
-830 TFYGNREGL
+830 TFYGNSEGL
-839 SFFGLS
+839 SFFGMS
-845 ESDFAR
+845 KENFIKDK
-851 DQQSAQDWLDGLL
+851 QSAQEWLDGLL
-864 AIWSDGEKESNE
+864 AVWTDGEKESNE

-903 DKNGYTSV
+903 DKSGYTSV
-911 SQSLAADIQTLDQMD
+911 SKGLAADIQTLDQMD
-926 AEIERLLKKR
+926 AEIARLLKKR

-950 ELIDTREA
+950 ELIDTRET

-963 RLTPEETGGFET
+963 HLTPEETGGFET
-975 IAQKIEA
+975 IAQKVEA
-982 EVARAQARGKPDADT
+982 EVARAQARGKTDADT
-997 SVYENAVKAAA
+997 PVYENAVKAAA
-1008 EGMAVINAQI
+1008 EGMAAINAQI

-1054 TAAQEYAETLSSIV
+1054 AAAQEYAETLSSIV

-1076 IQQASQQM
+1076 IQQASHQV
-1084 DELFTKLREYSMAG
+1084 DELFTKLREYSMAS

-1112 SAGMD
+1112 SSSMD
-1117 EGVLTEYLSLMTQI
+1117 EGALAEYLSLMTQI
-1131 QSLLDSGMSEAEVQ
+1131 QSLLDSGMSESEVQ
-1145 TLFPDI
+1145 ALFPDI
-1151 DFSSQLDQFAGIVSY
+1151 DFSTQLDQFAGIVSY

-1206 EFAQNPGAITTE
+1206 EFAANPGAITTE

-1232 VDAFISSYTEVPE
+1232 VDAFISSYTEIPE
-1245 GASTASLTP
+1245 GASTAALTP
-1254 KGLIAYVEK
+1254 KGLVAYVEK

-1310 QYAEQQDVD
+1310 SYAQQQGVD
-1319 ISGLSPEGLTAFVM
+1319 ISALSPEGLTAFVM

-1358 YLQAESVDLS
+1358 YLQAENVDLS

-1410 SVPRPK
+1410 SVPKPK

-1457 MADGKVKS
+1457 MTDGKVKF

-1474 EAVPDGTIDAS
+1474 EAVPDGTVDAS

-1512 ALSPVVDEVY
+1512 ALSPVVDETDK
-1522 QLGGTWKEA
+1522 LGVTM
-1531 LAGVRPTTTMD
+1531 AGMWAGIRPATTMD
-1542 MVDSGLKRIQ
+1542 KIDSALGRIQ

-1559 YNWWDKFW
+1559 YNAWDKFW
-1567 ASLFGASTN
+1567 ASVFGASTN
-1576 LGGLDQSM
+1576 LGALDQSM
-1584 KSDFNANRVAEL
+1584 KSDFNPEIVAEM
-1596 SAYVAEMVSAIQQG
+1596 SSYVAEVVSAIHQG
-1610 EQVPKEDLEN
+1610 VQVPEEDLNN
-1620 LQAIV
+1620 LQTILD
-1625 EFLNG
+1625 FLNG
-1630 LDVTDTGAHIR
+1630 LDMTGTGAHIR

-1660 AANLETALNTA
+1660 ATNLETALNTA

-1685 EYVAAGVG
+1685 EYVAAGIG
-1693 EGMSGYDFSADAQ
+1693 EGMSGYDFTSDVGALATSVEAAITSALPGDALSSFGTS
-1706 DAASGIESALQTA
+1706 AAEGLASALSTYSMSSAGASVASGVRTA
-1719 LTGES
+1719 VST
-1724 LKNAGTAAAQGLSN
+1724 N
-1738 AMTSYPMADTG
+1738 
-1749 RTLTANVRSA
+1749 LTAT
-1759 VQSSLNGN
+1759 
-1767 TLRSAGVNVMAG
+1767 TLRSAGVNAMAG

-1788 SGVISAMRTAAREAV
+1788 SGVISAMRSAAREAV

-1822 VGTMVMRGF
+1822 VGVMTMRGF

-1890 EQDVRSLAV
+1890 EQDIRSLAV

-1909 RGKGLRLL
+1909 RGKGLRMA

>member
-1 MSETLR
+1 MAETLR

-15 NSDNFTRNIKSI
+15 QTDNFTRNIKSV
-27 NKQIQEAESAFRLA
+27 NKQIAEAESQFKLA
-41 SAGVENFET
+41 ASGVEGFERSAT
-50 TTAGLSS
+50 GLATQ
-57 KLSTL
+57 LSTL
-62 QRTFQLQQDAV
+62 ERRLSLQKDAV
-73 GQYER
+73 TQYER
-78 ALQQASDKLQECYA
+78 ALSAANDKLQECFS
-92 RQNDYAQRLVDAKDK
+92 RQNDYAQRLTDAKTA
-107 QQLLKT
+107 QQALK
-113 EVTSAAQAYKHYEHT
+113 EQVAAAAQQVRTYSAT
-128 LGETDSATIAAK
+128 LGENDSATIAAK
-140 ANLDAYKG
+140 ANLDALKA
-148 EYRAA
+148 EYRNSCAE
-153 VQELKKLEGQNV
+153 VKKLTGQNT
-165 ALKKSTQ
+165 ALKKTTQ
-172 NAADAFSAAQTKLN
+172 NAADAVTDATTKLN
-186 GAKGAVKETS
+186 TAQAAVRSTQ
-196 AEIDQCNR
+196 AEINQCSQSLR
-204 QLALSQTSWKSAG
+204 LAQTNWDAAGKSIDASRA
-217 EAIQA
+217 AIVTF
-222 SQRSIAS
+222 
-229 IGKQLKTAESSYRL
+229 GKQIGLAESRFKL
-243 AAAGVKNF
+243 ATAGIKDMDTSVT
-251 DQSAAGLTAKLTLL
+251 GLAAKLTLL
-265 QEKLG
+265 NDKLRLQEQSV
-270 LQQKAVAEYEKTL
+270 QQYENAL
-283 AAAKEQLQAAQQVN
+283 RGAKEQLTAAQQAN
-297 DPDKIR
+297 DPEKVR
-303 EATDAVQDAET
+303 QASDAVIDAEA
-314 ALNNARAAV
+314 ALNRAKAAV
-323 KQTQA
+323 AATRAQ
-328 DIASC
+328 IE
-333 NKDLKTAQSE
+333 KTNQQLNTAKSA
-343 WTKAGKSLESFGKA
+343 WTEAGKNLEAFGKK
-357 CDNVSKNLNKAG
+357 CDAISKKMTTAG
-369 KLLSTTLTTPTVAL
+369 RTLTTVMTTPIL
-383 GTAAIKASIDFESS
+383 GLGATAVKASIGFESS
-397 FTSVRKTVDA
+397 FASVRKTVDA
-407 TEAQFDQ
+407 TEAEFDQ
-414 LANTSKRMSTEVA
+414 LAATSKRMSTEVA
-427 AGTDEINEVMASGGQ
+427 AGTDEINEVMAAGGQ

-449 LSDFTRVM
+449 LSDFTHVM

-464 EDLNAGDAATT
+464 EDLSADEAATT

-557 IKMEVASA
+557 VKMEVASA
-565 TGSEALDDFGKV
+565 TGGEALDDFGKV
-577 AGMTGQQFKAL
+577 AGMTAQQFKTL
-588 WDSDPAAAFQ
+588 WDNDPATAFQ
-598 SFIVGLSKLDDEGE
+598 AFIVGLSKLDDEGE
-612 SAIAVLD
+612 SAIKTLSD
-619 EIGIKEIRLRDTMLR
+619 IGINEIRLRDTLLR
-634 AVNATDL
+634 ATNATEL

-647 MASSAWKK
+647 MANAAWEE
-655 NTALSEEANKRYA
+655 NTALTNEAGKRYS
-668 TTESKLKNLKNTA
+668 TTASKLTNLKNKA

-690 DLNPTIRSLIDG
+690 DLNPTIQSLIEG
-702 AEELLQKF
+702 ADNLLSKF
-710 LSMDE
+710 LQMDE
-715 SQRKQIIQF
+715 AQRKQIIQ
-724 AAYAAAAGPVLLVLG
+724 YAAIAAAIGPVLLLFG
-739 KITKGVGTVSASLGK
+739 KVTKGIGSISTGVGK
-754 FATEVGKAGGAQS
+754 FATAVGKAGG
-767 LGGSWKGFLSI
+767 GIKGFLSV
-778 LGKSPAVWFAV
+778 LGSSPAVWLAV
-789 AAAVIAGTV
+789 AAATIYATV
-798 ALADYVSGAKQARE
+798 AIADYVSGAKQARE
-812 ALQGMEDTAKQWK
+812 ALKGMQETADKWK
-825 DTAAE
+825 STAAE
-830 TFYGNREGL
+830 TFYGNSEGL
-839 SFFGLS
+839 SFFGMS
-845 ESDFAR
+845 KENFIKDK
-851 DQQSAQDWLDGLL
+851 QSAQEWLDGLL
-864 AIWSDGEKESNE
+864 AVWTDGEKESNE

-903 DKNGYTSV
+903 DKSGYTSV
-911 SQSLAADIQTLDQMD
+911 SKGLAADIQTLDQMD
-926 AEIERLLKKR
+926 AEIARLLKKR

-950 ELIDTREA
+950 ELIDTRET

-963 RLTPEETGGFET
+963 HLTPEETGGFET
-975 IAQKIEA
+975 IAQKVEA
-982 EVARAQARGKPDADT
+982 EVARAQARGKTDADT
-997 SVYENAVKAAA
+997 PVYENAVKAAA
-1008 EGMAVINAQI
+1008 EGMAAINAQI

-1054 TAAQEYAETLSSIV
+1054 AAAQEYAETLSSIV

-1076 IQQASQQM
+1076 IQQASHQV
-1084 DELFTKLREYSMAG
+1084 DELFTKLREYSMAS

-1112 SAGMD
+1112 SSSMD
-1117 EGVLTEYLSLMTQI
+1117 EGALAEYLSLMTQI
-1131 QSLLDSGMSEAEVQ
+1131 QSLLDSGMSESEVQ
-1145 TLFPDI
+1145 ALFPDI
-1151 DFSSQLDQFAGIVSY
+1151 DFSTQLDQFAGIVSY

-1206 EFAQNPGAITTE
+1206 EFAANPGAITTE

-1232 VDAFISSYTEVPE
+1232 VDAFISSYTEIPE
-1245 GASTASLTP
+1245 GASTAALTP
-1254 KGLIAYVEK
+1254 KGLVAYVEK

-1310 QYAEQQDVD
+1310 SYAQQQGVD
-1319 ISGLSPEGLTAFVM
+1319 ISALSPEGLTAFVM

-1358 YLQAESVDLS
+1358 YLQAENVDLS

-1410 SVPRPK
+1410 SVPKPK

-1457 MADGKVKS
+1457 MTDGKVKF

-1474 EAVPDGTIDAS
+1474 EAVPDGTVDAS

-1512 ALSPVVDEVY
+1512 ALSPVVDETDK
-1522 QLGGTWKEA
+1522 LGVTM
-1531 LAGVRPTTTMD
+1531 AGMWAGIRPATTMD
-1542 MVDSGLKRIQ
+1542 KIDSALGRIQ

-1559 YNWWDKFW
+1559 YNAWDKFW
-1567 ASLFGASTN
+1567 ASVFGASTN
-1576 LGGLDQSM
+1576 LGALDQSM
-1584 KSDFNANRVAEL
+1584 KSDFNPEIVAEM
-1596 SAYVAEMVSAIQQG
+1596 SSYVAEVVSAIHQG
-1610 EQVPKEDLEN
+1610 VQVPEEDLNN
-1620 LQAIV
+1620 LQTILD
-1625 EFLNG
+1625 FLNG
-1630 LDVTDTGAHIR
+1630 LDMTGTGAHIR

-1660 AANLETALNTA
+1660 ATNLETALNTA

-1685 EYVAAGVG
+1685 EYVAAGIG
-1693 EGMSGYDFSADAQ
+1693 EGMSGYDFTSDVGALATSVEAAITSALPGDALSSFGTS
-1706 DAASGIESALQTA
+1706 AAEGLASALSTYSMSSAGASVASGVRTA
-1719 LTGES
+1719 VST
-1724 LKNAGTAAAQGLSN
+1724 N
-1738 AMTSYPMADTG
+1738 
-1749 RTLTANVRSA
+1749 LTAT
-1759 VQSSLNGN
+1759 
-1767 TLRSAGVNVMAG
+1767 TLRSAGVNAMAG

-1788 SGVISAMRTAAREAV
+1788 SGVISAMRSAAREAV

-1822 VGTMVMRGF
+1822 VGVMTMRGF
-1831 GAGVLKESKE
+1831 GVGILKESKE

-1854 GEAREGSIVTNSSD
+1854 GEAREGSIVTSSSD

-1890 EQDVRSLAV
+1890 EQDIRSLAV

-1909 RGKGLRLL
+1909 RGKGLRMA

>member
-1 MSETLR
+1 MAETLR

-15 NSDNFTRNIKSI
+15 QTDNFTRNIKSV
-27 NKQIQEAESAFRLA
+27 NKQIAEAESQFKLA
-41 SAGVENFET
+41 ASGVEGFERSAT
-50 TTAGLSS
+50 GLATQ
-57 KLSTL
+57 LSTL
-62 QRTFQLQQDAV
+62 ERRLSLQKDAV
-73 GQYER
+73 TQYER
-78 ALQQASDKLQECYA
+78 ALSAANDKLQECFS
-92 RQNDYAQRLVDAKDK
+92 RQNDYAQRLTDAKTA
-107 QQLLKT
+107 QQALK
-113 EVTSAAQAYKHYEHT
+113 EQVAAAAQQVRTYSAT
-128 LGETDSATIAAK
+128 LGENDSATIAAK
-140 ANLDAYKG
+140 ANLDALKA
-148 EYRAA
+148 EYRNSCAE
-153 VQELKKLEGQNV
+153 VKKLTGQNT
-165 ALKKSTQ
+165 ALKKTTQ
-172 NAADAFSAAQTKLN
+172 NAADAVTDATTKLN
-186 GAKGAVKETS
+186 TAQAAVRSTQ
-196 AEIDQCNR
+196 AEINQCSQSLR
-204 QLALSQTSWKSAG
+204 LAQTNWDAAGKSIDASRA
-217 EAIQA
+217 AIVTF
-222 SQRSIAS
+222 
-229 IGKQLKTAESSYRL
+229 GKQIGLAESRFKL
-243 AAAGVKNF
+243 ATAGIKDMDTSVT
-251 DQSAAGLTAKLTLL
+251 GLAAKLTLL
-265 QEKLG
+265 NDKLRLQEQSV
-270 LQQKAVAEYEKTL
+270 QQYENAL
-283 AAAKEQLQAAQQVN
+283 RGAKEQLTAAQQAN
-297 DPDKIR
+297 DPEKVR
-303 EATDAVQDAET
+303 QASDAVIDAEA
-314 ALNNARAAV
+314 ALNRAKAAV
-323 KQTQA
+323 AATRAQ
-328 DIASC
+328 IE
-333 NKDLKTAQSE
+333 KTNQQLNTAKSA
-343 WTKAGKSLESFGKA
+343 WTEAGKNLEAFGKK
-357 CDNVSKNLNKAG
+357 CDAISKKMTTAG
-369 KLLSTTLTTPTVAL
+369 RTLTTVMTTPIL
-383 GTAAIKASIDFESS
+383 GLGATAVKASIGFESS
-397 FTSVRKTVDA
+397 FASVRKTVDA
-407 TEAQFDQ
+407 TEAEFDQ
-414 LANTSKRMSTEVA
+414 LAATSKRMSTEVA
-427 AGTDEINEVMASGGQ
+427 AGTDEINEVMAAGGQ

-449 LSDFTRVM
+449 LSDFTHVM

-464 EDLNAGDAATT
+464 EDLSADEAATT

-557 IKMEVASA
+557 VKMEVASA
-565 TGSEALDDFGKV
+565 TGGEALDDFGKV
-577 AGMTGQQFKAL
+577 AGMTAQQFKTL
-588 WDSDPAAAFQ
+588 WDNDPAAAFQ
-598 SFIVGLSKLDDEGE
+598 AFIVGLSKLDDEGE
-612 SAIAVLD
+612 SAIKTLSD
-619 EIGIKEIRLRDTMLR
+619 IGINEIRLRDTLLR
-634 AVNATDL
+634 ATNATEL

-647 MASSAWKK
+647 MANAAWEE
-655 NTALSEEANKRYA
+655 NTALTNEAGKRYS
-668 TTESKLKNLKNTA
+668 TTASKLTNLKNKA

-690 DLNPTIRSLIDG
+690 DLNPTIQSLIEG
-702 AEELLQKF
+702 ADNLLSKF
-710 LSMDE
+710 LQMDE
-715 SQRKQIIQF
+715 AQRKQIIQ
-724 AAYAAAAGPVLLVLG
+724 YAAIAAAIGPVLLLFG
-739 KITKGVGTVSASLGK
+739 KVTKGIGSISTGVGK
-754 FATEVGKAGGAQS
+754 FATAVGKAGG
-767 LGGSWKGFLSI
+767 GIKGFLSV
-778 LGKSPAVWFAV
+778 LGSSPAVWLAV
-789 AAAVIAGTV
+789 AAATIYATV
-798 ALADYVSGAKQARE
+798 AIADYVSGAKQARE
-812 ALQGMEDTAKQWK
+812 ALKGMQETADKWK
-825 DTAAE
+825 STAAE
-830 TFYGNREGL
+830 TFYGNSEGL
-839 SFFGLS
+839 SFFGMS
-845 ESDFAR
+845 KENFIKDK
-851 DQQSAQDWLDGLL
+851 QSAQEWLDGLL
-864 AIWSDGEKESNE
+864 AVWTDGEKESNE

-903 DKNGYTSV
+903 DKSGYTSV
-911 SQSLAADIQTLDQMD
+911 SKGLAADIQTLDQMD
-926 AEIERLLKKR
+926 AEIARLLKKR

-950 ELIDTREA
+950 KLIDTRET

-963 RLTPEETGGFET
+963 HLTPEETGGFET
-975 IAQKIEA
+975 IAQKVEA
-982 EVARAQARGKPDADT
+982 EVARAQARAKTDADT
-997 SVYENAVKAAA
+997 PVYENAVKAAA
-1008 EGMAVINAQI
+1008 EGMAAINAQI

-1054 TAAQEYAETLSSIV
+1054 AAAQEYAETLSSIV

-1076 IQQASQQM
+1076 IQQASHQV
-1084 DELFTKLREYSMAG
+1084 DELFTKLREYSMAS

-1112 SAGMD
+1112 SSSMD
-1117 EGVLTEYLSLMTQI
+1117 EGALAEYLSLMTQI
-1131 QSLLDSGMSEAEVQ
+1131 QSLLDSGMSESEVQ
-1145 TLFPDI
+1145 ALFPDI
-1151 DFSSQLDQFAGIVSY
+1151 DFSTQLDQFAGIVSY

-1206 EFAQNPGAITTE
+1206 EFAANPGAITTE

-1232 VDAFISSYTEVPE
+1232 VDAFISSYTEIPE
-1245 GASTASLTP
+1245 GASTAALTP
-1254 KGLIAYVEK
+1254 KGLVAYVEK

-1310 QYAEQQDVD
+1310 SYAQQQGVD
-1319 ISGLSPEGLTAFVM
+1319 ISALSPEGLTAFVM

-1358 YLQAESVDLS
+1358 YLQAENVDLS

-1410 SVPRPK
+1410 SVPKPK

-1457 MADGKVKS
+1457 MTDGKVKF

-1474 EAVPDGTIDAS
+1474 EAVPDGTVDAS

-1512 ALSPVVDEVY
+1512 ALSPVVDETDK
-1522 QLGGTWKEA
+1522 LGVTM
-1531 LAGVRPTTTMD
+1531 AGMWAGIRPATTMD
-1542 MVDSGLKRIQ
+1542 KIDSALGRIQ

-1559 YNWWDKFW
+1559 YNAWDKFW
-1567 ASLFGASTN
+1567 ASVFGASTN
-1576 LGGLDQSM
+1576 LGALDQSM
-1584 KSDFNANRVAEL
+1584 KSDFNPEIVAEM
-1596 SAYVAEMVSAIQQG
+1596 SSYVAEVVSAIHQG
-1610 EQVPKEDLEN
+1610 VQVPEEDLNN
-1620 LQAIV
+1620 LQTILD
-1625 EFLNG
+1625 FLNG
-1630 LDVTDTGAHIR
+1630 LDMTGTGAHIR

-1660 AANLETALNTA
+1660 ATNLETALNTA

-1685 EYVAAGVG
+1685 EYVAAGIG
-1693 EGMSGYDFSADAQ
+1693 EGMSGYDFTSDVGALATSVEAAITSALPGDALSSFGTS
-1706 DAASGIESALQTA
+1706 AAEGLASALSTYSMSSAGASVASGVRTA
-1719 LTGES
+1719 VST
-1724 LKNAGTAAAQGLSN
+1724 N
-1738 AMTSYPMADTG
+1738 
-1749 RTLTANVRSA
+1749 LTAT
-1759 VQSSLNGN
+1759 
-1767 TLRSAGVNVMAG
+1767 TLRSAGVNAMAG

-1788 SGVISAMRTAAREAV
+1788 SGVISAMRSAAREAV

-1822 VGTMVMRGF
+1822 VGVMTMRGF
-1831 GAGVLKESKE
+1831 GVGILKESKE

-1854 GEAREGSIVTNSSD
+1854 GEARKGSIVTSSSD

-1890 EQDVRSLAV
+1890 EQDIRSLAV

-1909 RGKGLRLL
+1909 RGKGLRMA

>member
-50 TTAGLSS
+50 TTAGLSA

-92 RQNDYAQRLVDAKDK
+92 RQNDYAQRLADAKDK
-107 QQLLKT
+107 QQQLKT
-113 EVTSAAQAYKHYEHT
+113 EVASAAQAYKHYKNT

-153 VQELKKLEGQNV
+153 VQEVKKLEGQNV

-186 GAKGAVKETS
+186 GAKGAVKETA
-196 AEIDQCNR
+196 AEIDHCSR

-243 AAAGVKNF
+243 AAAGVKDF
-251 DQSAAGLTAKLTLL
+251 DKSAAGLTAKLTLL

-303 EATDAVQDAET
+303 QATDAVQDAET

-328 DIASC
+328 DIANC
-333 NKDLKTAQSE
+333 NRELKTAQSE
-343 WTKAGKSLESFGKA
+343 WTKAGKSMESFGKD

-369 KLLSTTLTTPTVAL
+369 KLLSTTLTTPIVAL
-383 GTAAIKASIDFESS
+383 GTAAIKTSIDFESS

-407 TEAQFDQ
+407 TEAQFEQ
-414 LANTSKRMSTEVA
+414 LAATSKKMSTEVA
-427 AGTDEINEVMASGGQ
+427 AGTDEINEVMAAGGQ

-464 EDLNAGDAATT
+464 EDLNANDAATT

-565 TGSEALDDFGKV
+565 TSGNALEDFGKV

-647 MASSAWKK
+647 TATSAWKK

-715 SQRKQIIQF
+715 AQRRQIIQF

-739 KITKGVGTVSASLGK
+739 KITKGVGTVSTAFGK
-754 FATEVGKAGGAQS
+754 FATSVGKAGGAQS
-767 LGGSWKGFLSI
+767 LGGGWKGFLTV

-789 AAAVIAGTV
+789 AAAVVAGTI

-812 ALQGMEDTAKQWK
+812 ALKGMEETAKQWK
-825 DTAAE
+825 DAAAE
-830 TFYGNREGL
+830 TFYGSSEGL

-845 ESDFAR
+845 ESDFVR
-851 DQQSAQDWLDGLL
+851 EQQSAQKWLDGLL
-864 AIWSDGEKESNE
+864 AVWSDGEKESNE

-884 FKSLTDSTRTE
+884 FKTLTDSTRTE

-903 DKNGYTSV
+903 DKSGYTGV
-911 SQSLAADIQTLDQMD
+911 SQGIAADIKTLDQMD
-926 AEIERLLKKR
+926 AEISRLLKKR
-936 QNGFFSEKDQIRLQ
+936 QNGYLSEKDKIRLQ

-963 RLTPEETGGFET
+963 HLTPEKTCGFET
-975 IAQKIEA
+975 IAQKVEA
-982 EVARAQARGKPDADT
+982 EVARAQARGKTDADT

-1033 DETERQKALED
+1033 DKTERQKALED

-1054 TAAQEYAETLSSIV
+1054 AAAQEYAETLSAIV

-1084 DELFTKLREYSMAG
+1084 DELFTKLREYSMAS

-1112 SAGMD
+1112 SSSMD
-1117 EGVLTEYLSLMTQI
+1117 EGALTEYLSLMTQI

-1145 TLFPDI
+1145 ALFPDI
-1151 DFSSQLDQFAGIVSY
+1151 DFSAQLDQFAGIVSY

-1206 EFAQNPGAITTE
+1206 EFAANPGAITTE

-1232 VDAFISSYTEVPE
+1232 VDAFISSYTEIPE
-1245 GASTASLTP
+1245 GASTAALTP
-1254 KGLIAYVEK
+1254 KGLVAYVEK

-1291 ASGADVSLLKPD
+1291 SSGADVSLLKPD

-1310 QYAEQQDVD
+1310 QYAEQQGVD
-1319 ISGLSPEGLTAFVM
+1319 ISALSPEGLTAFVM

-1345 ALTPDDVTAMVAK
+1345 ALTPDDVTAMVTK
-1358 YLQAESVDLS
+1358 YLQAENVDLS
-1368 ALTPDQIEAIVSRY
+1368 ALTPEQIEAIVSRY
-1382 AEATGCDKS
+1382 AEATGCDKT
-1391 QLLPSFTA
+1391 QLLPSFTV
-1399 YITEYKEAEGV
+1399 YITEYREAEGV
-1410 SVPRPK
+1410 SVPKPK

-1457 MADGKVKS
+1457 MADGKVKF

-1512 ALSPVVDEVY
+1512 ALSPVVDETDK
-1522 QLGGTWKEA
+1522 LGVTM
-1531 LAGVRPTTTMD
+1531 AGMWAGIRPATTMD
-1542 MVDSGLKRIQ
+1542 KIDSALGRIQ

-1567 ASLFGASTN
+1567 ASVFGASTD
-1576 LGGLDQSM
+1576 LGVLDQSM
-1584 KSDFNANRVAEL
+1584 KSDFNPETVAEM
-1596 SAYVAEMVSAIQQG
+1596 SAYVAEVVSAIQQG
-1610 EQVPKEDLEN
+1610 VQVPEEDLNN
-1620 LQAIV
+1620 LQTILD
-1625 EFLNG
+1625 FLNE
-1630 LDVTDTGAHIR
+1630 LDTTDTGAHIR

-1660 AANLETALNTA
+1660 ATNLETALKTA
-1671 LQIESPSK
+1671 LDIHSPSQ
-1679 RVKPTG
+1679 RVKPVG
-1685 EYVAAGVG
+1685 EYVSAGVG
-1693 EGMSGYDFSADAQ
+1693 EGMSGYDFSADVQ
-1706 DAASGIESALQTA
+1706 SMASSIDSALQTA
-1719 LTGES
+1719 MMGEI
-1724 LKNAGTAAAQGLSN
+1724 LKKAGTAAVQGLGH
-1738 AMTSYPMADTG
+1738 AMAVYPMSDMG
-1749 RTLTANVRSA
+1749 RSLATNVRSA
-1759 VQSSLNGN
+1759 VQSSLNRN
-1767 TLRSAGVNVMAG
+1767 TLRSAGVNAMAG

-1788 SGVISAMRTAAREAV
+1788 SGVISAMRSAAREAV

-1841 QAKVIRNASRFLT
+1841 QARVIRNASRFLT
-1854 GEAREGSIVTNSSD
+1854 GEAREGSIVQSSSD

-1890 EQDVRSLAV
+1890 EQDIRSLAV

>member
-27 NKQIQEAESAFRLA
+27 NKQIQEAESAFHLA

-50 TTAGLSS
+50 TTAGLSAR
-57 KLSTL
+57 LSTL
-62 QRTFQLQQDAV
+62 QHTFRLQQDAV

-107 QQLLKT
+107 QQQLKT
-113 EVTSAAQAYKHYEHT
+113 EVASAAQAYKHYKNT

-153 VQELKKLEGQNV
+153 VQEVKKLEGQNV

-172 NAADAFSAAQTKLN
+172 NAADAFSSAQSKLN
-186 GAKGAVKETS
+186 GAKGAVKETA
-196 AEIDQCNR
+196 AEIDRCNR

-217 EAIQA
+217 EAMQA
-222 SQRSIAS
+222 SQRSITS
-229 IGKQLKTAESSYRL
+229 ISKQLKTAESSYRL
-243 AAAGVKNF
+243 AAAGVKDF
-251 DQSAAGLTAKLTLL
+251 DKSAAGLTAKLALL
-265 QEKLG
+265 QEKLS
-270 LQQKAVAEYEKTL
+270 LQQKSVAEYEKAL

-303 EATDAVQDAET
+303 QAADAVQDAET

-323 KQTQA
+323 KQTKA
-328 DIASC
+328 DIANC
-333 NKDLKTAQSE
+333 NKELKTAQSE
-343 WTKAGKSLESFGKA
+343 WTKAGKSMESFGKA
-357 CDNVSKNLNKAG
+357 CDAAGKNLIKAG
-369 KLLSTTLTTPTVAL
+369 KLLSTTLTTPIVAL
-383 GTAAIKASIDFESS
+383 GTAAVKASIDFESS

-407 TEAQFDQ
+407 TEAEFDQ
-414 LANTSKRMSTEVA
+414 LADTSKKMSTEVA
-427 AGTDEINEVMASGGQ
+427 AGTDEINEVMAAGGQ

-464 EDLNAGDAATT
+464 EDLSADEAATT

-565 TGSEALDDFGKV
+565 TGGEALEDFGKV
-577 AGMTGQQFKAL
+577 AGMTGQQFKTL
-588 WDSDPAAAFQ
+588 WDSDPAAAFEA
-598 SFIVGLSKLDDEGE
+598 FIVGLSKLDDEGE

-619 EIGIKEIRLRDTMLR
+619 EIGIKEVRLRDTMLR

-641 FSRAQN
+641 FSRTQS
-647 MASSAWKK
+647 MATSAWKK
-655 NTALSEEANKRYA
+655 NIALSEEANKRYA

-715 SQRKQIIQF
+715 AQRRQIIQF

-739 KITKGVGTVSASLGK
+739 KITKGVGSVSTAFGK
-754 FATEVGKAGGAQS
+754 FATSVGKAGG
-767 LGGSWKGFLSI
+767 GWKGFLTV

-789 AAAVIAGTV
+789 AAAVIAGTI

-812 ALQGMEDTAKQWK
+812 ALKGMEETAKQWK

-830 TFYGNREGL
+830 TFYDRSAGL
-839 SFFGLS
+839 SFFGMS
-845 ESDFAR
+845 KSDFVR
-851 DQQSAQDWLDGLL
+851 DRQSAQKWRDGLL
-864 AIWSDGEKESNE
+864 AVWSDGEKESNE

-884 FKSLTDSTRTE
+884 FKTLTDSTRTE

-903 DKNGYTSV
+903 DKSGYTGV
-911 SQSLAADIQTLDQMD
+911 SQGIAADIKTLDQMG
-926 AEIERLLKKR
+926 AEISRLLKKR
-936 QNGFFSEKDQIRLQ
+936 QNGYFSEKDKIRLQ

-963 RLTPEETGGFET
+963 HLTPEETGGFET
-975 IAQKIEA
+975 IAQKVEA
-982 EVARAQARGKPDADT
+982 EVARAQARGKTDADT

-1008 EGMAVINAQI
+1008 EGMAAINAQI
-1018 DERYDKEYG
+1018 DERYDKEYA

-1033 DETERQKALED
+1033 DSTEKQAALD
-1044 LNSRYNEERK
+1044 ALNARYNEERRA
-1054 TAAQEYAETLSSIV
+1054 AAQEYAETLASIV

-1076 IQQASQQM
+1076 IQEASQQV
-1084 DELFTKLREYSMAG
+1084 DELFTRLREYSMAG

-1112 SAGMD
+1112 SASMD
-1117 EGVLTEYLSLMTQI
+1117 EGALTEYLSLMTQI

-1145 TLFPDI
+1145 ALFPDI
-1151 DFSSQLDQFAGIVSY
+1151 DFSAQLDQFAGIVNY
-1166 LDLIKTDLPGLYSM
+1166 LDLIKADLPGLYSM

-1206 EFAQNPGAITTE
+1206 EFAANPGAITTE

-1232 VDAFISSYTEVPE
+1232 VDAFISRYTEVPE

-1310 QYAEQQDVD
+1310 SYAQQQGVD
-1319 ISGLSPEGLTAFVM
+1319 ISALSPEGLTAFVM
-1333 AYEEATGGALTT
+1333 AYEETTGGALTT

-1358 YLQAESVDLS
+1358 YLQAENVDLS

-1410 SVPRPK
+1410 SVPKPK

-1446 GELPDGELDKL
+1446 GELPDGELDRL
-1457 MADGKVKS
+1457 LTDGKVKF
-1465 WKDGVEVPI
+1465 WKDGIEVPI
-1474 EAVPDGTIDAS
+1474 EAAPDGTIDAS

-1512 ALSPVVDEVY
+1512 ALSLVVDETDK
-1522 QLGGTWKEA
+1522 LGVTM
-1531 LAGVRPTTTMD
+1531 AGMWAGIRPATTMD
-1542 MVDSGLKRIQ
+1542 KVDSALGRIQ

-1567 ASLFGASTN
+1567 ASVFGASTN
-1576 LGGLDQSM
+1576 LGVLDQSM
-1584 KSDFNANRVAEL
+1584 KSDFNPETVAEM
-1596 SAYVAEMVSAIQQG
+1596 SAYVAEVVSAIHQG
-1610 EQVPKEDLEN
+1610 VQVPEEDLNN
-1620 LQAIV
+1620 LQTILD
-1625 EFLNG
+1625 FLNG
-1630 LDVTDTGAHIR
+1630 LDTTDTGAHIR

-1660 AANLETALNTA
+1660 ATNLETALKTA
-1671 LQIESPSK
+1671 LDIHSPSQ
-1679 RVKPTG
+1679 RVKPVG
-1685 EYVAAGVG
+1685 EYVSAGVG
-1693 EGMSGYDFSADAQ
+1693 EGMSGYDFSADVQ
-1706 DAASGIESALQTA
+1706 SMASSIDSALQTA
-1719 LTGES
+1719 MMGEI
-1724 LKNAGTAAAQGLSN
+1724 LKKAGTAAVQGLGH
-1738 AMTSYPMADTG
+1738 AMAVYPMSDMG
-1749 RTLTANVRSA
+1749 RSLATNVRSA
-1759 VQSSLNGN
+1759 VQASLNRN

-1788 SGVISAMRTAAREAV
+1788 SGVISAMRSAAREAV

-1822 VGTMVMRGF
+1822 VGVMTMRGF

-1909 RGKGLRLL
+1909 RGKGLRMA

>member
-1 MSETLR
+1 MAETLR

-15 NSDNFTRNIKSI
+15 QTDNFTRNIKSV
-27 NKQIQEAESAFRLA
+27 NKQIAEAESQFKLA
-41 SAGVENFET
+41 ASGVEGFEHSAT
-50 TTAGLSS
+50 GLATQ
-57 KLSTL
+57 LSTL
-62 QRTFQLQQDAV
+62 ERRLSLQKDV
-73 GQYER
+73 VTQYER
-78 ALQQASDKLQECYA
+78 ALSAANDKLQECFS
-92 RQNDYAQRLVDAKDK
+92 RQNDYAQRLTDAKTA
-107 QQLLKT
+107 QQALK
-113 EVTSAAQAYKHYEHT
+113 EQVAAAAQQVRTYSAT
-128 LGETDSATIAAK
+128 LGENDSATIAAK
-140 ANLDAYKG
+140 ANLDALKA
-148 EYRAA
+148 EYRNSCAE
-153 VQELKKLEGQNV
+153 VKKLTGQNT
-165 ALKKSTQ
+165 ALKKTTQ
-172 NAADAFSAAQTKLN
+172 NAADAVTDATTKLN
-186 GAKGAVKETS
+186 TAQAAVRSTQ
-196 AEIDQCNR
+196 AEINQCNQSLR
-204 QLALSQTSWKSAG
+204 LAQTNWDAAGKSIDASKA
-217 EAIQA
+217 AIA
-222 SQRSIAS
+222 TF
-229 IGKQLKTAESSYRL
+229 GKQIGLAESRFKL
-243 AAAGVKNF
+243 ATAGIKDMGTSVT
-251 DQSAAGLTAKLTLL
+251 GLAAKLTLL
-265 QEKLG
+265 NDKLRLQEQSV
-270 LQQKAVAEYEKTL
+270 QQYENAL
-283 AAAKEQLQAAQQVN
+283 RSAKEQLTAAQQAN
-297 DPDKIR
+297 DPEKVR
-303 EATDAVQDAET
+303 QASDAVIDAEA
-314 ALNNARAAV
+314 ALNRAKAAV
-323 KQTQA
+323 AATRVEIEKNNQQL
-328 DIASC
+328 
-333 NKDLKTAQSE
+333 NTAKSA
-343 WTKAGKSLESFGKA
+343 WTEAGKNLEAFGKK
-357 CDNVSKNLNKAG
+357 CDAVSKKMTTAG
-369 KLLSTTLTTPTVAL
+369 RTLTTVMTTPIL
-383 GTAAIKASIDFESS
+383 GLGATAVKASIGFESS
-397 FTSVRKTVDA
+397 FASVRKTVDA
-407 TEAQFDQ
+407 TEAEFDQ
-414 LANTSKRMSTEVA
+414 LAATSKRMSTEVA
-427 AGTDEINEVMASGGQ
+427 AGTDEINEVMAAGGQ

-449 LSDFTRVM
+449 LSDFTHVM

-464 EDLNAGDAATT
+464 EDLSADEAATT

-557 IKMEVASA
+557 VKMEVASE
-565 TGSEALDDFGKV
+565 TGGEALEDFGKV
-577 AGMTGQQFKAL
+577 AGMTAQQFKTL
-588 WDSDPAAAFQ
+588 WDNDPATAFQ
-598 SFIVGLSKLDDEGE
+598 AFIVGLSKLDDEGE
-612 SAIAVLD
+612 SAIKTLSD
-619 EIGIKEIRLRDTMLR
+619 IGINEIRLRDTLLR
-634 AVNATDL
+634 ATNATEL

-647 MASSAWKK
+647 MANAAWEE
-655 NTALSEEANKRYA
+655 NTALATEAEKRYA
-668 TTESKLKNLKNTA
+668 TTASKLTNLKNKA

-690 DLNPTIRSLIDG
+690 DLNPTIQRLIEG
-702 AEELLQKF
+702 ADKLLGKF
-710 LSMDE
+710 LQMDE
-715 SQRKQIIQF
+715 AQRKQIIQ
-724 AAYAAAAGPVLLVLG
+724 YAAIAAAIGPVLLLFG
-739 KITKGVGTVSASLGK
+739 KVTKGIGSISTGIGK
-754 FATEVGKAGGAQS
+754 FATAVGKAGG
-767 LGGSWKGFLSI
+767 GIKGFLSV
-778 LGKSPAVWFAV
+778 LGSSPAVWLAV
-789 AAAVIAGTV
+789 AAATIYATV
-798 ALADYVSGAKQARE
+798 AIADYVSGAKKARE
-812 ALQGMEDTAKQWK
+812 ALKGMQETADKWK
-825 DTAAE
+825 STAAE
-830 TFYGNREGL
+830 TFYGNSKGL
-839 SFFGLS
+839 SFFGMS
-845 ESDFAR
+845 KEDFVK
-851 DQQSAQDWLDGLL
+851 DKQSAQEWLNGLI
-864 AIWSDGEKESNE
+864 AVWTDGEKESNE

-884 FKSLTDSTRTE
+884 FKSLTDGTRTE

-903 DKNGYTSV
+903 DKSGYTSV
-911 SQSLAADIQTLDQMD
+911 SQGLAADIQTLDQMD
-926 AEIERLLKKR
+926 AEITRLLKKR
-936 QNGFFSEKDQIRLQ
+936 QNGFLTEKEKIRLQ

-958 IEVKY
+958 IEIKY
-963 RLTPEETGGFET
+963 HLTPEDVDGFDT
-975 IAQKIEA
+975 IQQKLEA
-982 EVARAQARGKPDADT
+982 EVARAQARGKQDADV
-997 SVYENAVKAAA
+997 SIYENAVTAAA
-1008 EGMAVINAQI
+1008 EGMAAINAQI

-1044 LNSRYNEERK
+1044 LNSRYNDERK
-1054 TAAQEYAETLSSIV
+1054 AAAQEYAETLSSIV

-1076 IQQASQQM
+1076 IQKASQQV

-1117 EGVLTEYLSLMTQI
+1117 EGTLAEYLSLMTQI

-1145 TLFPDI
+1145 ALFPDI

-1206 EFAQNPGAITTE
+1206 EFAANPGAITTE
-1218 AIITGLSTGDQQVN
+1218 AIITGLSTGNQQVN
-1232 VDAFISSYTEVPE
+1232 VDAFISSYTEIPE
-1245 GASTASLTP
+1245 GASTAALTP

-1310 QYAEQQDVD
+1310 SYAQQQDVD
-1319 ISGLSPEGLTAFVM
+1319 ISALSPKGLTAFVM

-1345 ALTPDDVTAMVAK
+1345 ALSPDDVTAMVAK
-1358 YLQAESVDLS
+1358 YLQAENVDLS

-1382 AEATGCDKS
+1382 AEATGCDRS

-1410 SVPRPK
+1410 SVPKPK

-1457 MADGKVKS
+1457 MADGKVKF

-1474 EAVPDGTIDAS
+1474 EAVPDGTVDAS

-1512 ALSPVVDEVY
+1512 ALSPVVDETDK
-1522 QLGGTWKEA
+1522 LGVTM
-1531 LAGVRPTTTMD
+1531 AGMWAGIRPATTMD
-1542 MVDSGLKRIQ
+1542 KIDSALGRIQ

-1567 ASLFGASTN
+1567 ASVFGASTD
-1576 LGGLDQSM
+1576 LGVLDQSM
-1584 KSDFNANRVAEL
+1584 KSDFNPEIVAEM
-1596 SAYVAEMVSAIQQG
+1596 SAYVAEVVSAIHQG
-1610 EQVPKEDLEN
+1610 VQVPEEDLNN
-1620 LQAIV
+1620 LQTILD
-1625 EFLNG
+1625 FLNG
-1630 LDVTDTGAHIR
+1630 LDTTGTGAHIR

-1660 AANLETALNTA
+1660 ATNLETALNTA

-1685 EYVAAGVG
+1685 EYVAAGIG
-1693 EGMSGYDFSADAQ
+1693 EGMGGYDFTSDAGAL
-1706 DAASGIESALQTA
+1706 AASVEAALTSALPGDALSSFGTSAAEGLASALSSYSMSSAGASVASGVRTA
-1719 LTGES
+1719 VST
-1724 LKNAGTAAAQGLSN
+1724 N
-1738 AMTSYPMADTG
+1738 
-1749 RTLTANVRSA
+1749 LTAT
-1759 VQSSLNGN
+1759 
-1767 TLRSAGVNVMAG
+1767 TLRSAGVNAMAG

-1788 SGVISAMRTAAREAV
+1788 SGVISAMRSAAREAV

-1822 VGTMVMRGF
+1822 VGVMTMRGF

-1890 EQDVRSLAV
+1890 EQDIRSLAV

-1909 RGKGLRLL
+1909 RGKGLRMA

>member
-92 RQNDYAQRLVDAKDK
+92 RQNDYAQRLADAKDK
-107 QQLLKT
+107 QQQLKT
-113 EVTSAAQAYKHYEHT
+113 EVASAAQAYKHYKHT

-140 ANLDAYKG
+140 ANLDAYKV

-153 VQELKKLEGQNV
+153 VQEVKKLEGQNV

-186 GAKGAVKETS
+186 SAKGAVKETA
-196 AEIDQCNR
+196 AEINQCSR
-204 QLALSQTSWKSAG
+204 QLALSRTSWASAG
-217 EAIQA
+217 EAIQT

-229 IGKQLKTAESSYRL
+229 IGKQMKTAESSYRL
-243 AAAGVKNF
+243 AAAGVKDF
-251 DQSAAGLTAKLTLL
+251 DKSAAGLTAKLTLL
-265 QEKLG
+265 REKLG
-270 LQQKAVAEYEKTL
+270 LQQKAVAEYEKAL

-328 DIASC
+328 DIAGC
-333 NKDLKTAQSE
+333 NKELKTAQSE
-343 WTKAGKSLESFGKA
+343 WTKAGKSLESFGKS

-369 KLLSTTLTTPTVAL
+369 KLLSTALTTPIVAL
-383 GTAAIKASIDFESS
+383 GTAAIKSSIDFESS

-414 LANTSKRMSTEVA
+414 LAATSKKMSTEVA

-565 TGSEALDDFGKV
+565 TGSDALEDFGKV

-641 FSRAQN
+641 FSKAQN
-647 MASSAWKK
+647 MATSAWKK
-655 NTALSEEANKRYA
+655 NTALSEEANKRYT

-702 AEELLQKF
+702 AEELLEKF
-710 LSMDE
+710 LSMDK

-724 AAYAAAAGPVLLVLG
+724 AAYAAAAGPVLLVLS
-739 KITKGVGTVSASLGK
+739 KITKGVGTVSASFGK

-789 AAAVIAGTV
+789 AAAVVAGTV

-812 ALQGMEDTAKQWK
+812 ALQGMKDTAKQWK
-825 DTAAE
+825 DAAAE
-830 TFYGNREGL
+830 TFYGSSEGL

-864 AIWSDGEKESNE
+864 AVWSDGEKESNE
-876 IVAHWTDS
+876 IVSHWTDS
-884 FKSLTDSTRTE
+884 FKILMDSTRTE

-911 SQSLAADIQTLDQMD
+911 SEGLAADIQKLNQMD

-936 QNGFFSEKDQIRLQ
+936 QNGHLSDKNKIRLQ
-950 ELIDTREA
+950 ELIDTRKA

-963 RLTPEETGGFET
+963 HLTSEETGGFET
-975 IAQKIEA
+975 IAQKVEA
-982 EVARAQARGKPDADT
+982 EVARAQARGKTDADT

-1008 EGMAVINAQI
+1008 EGMAAINAQI

-1033 DETERQKALED
+1033 DEAERQKALED
-1044 LNSRYNEERK
+1044 LNFRYNEERK
-1054 TAAQEYAETLSSIV
+1054 AAAQEYAETLSSIV

-1076 IQQASQQM
+1076 IQQASQQV
-1084 DELFTKLREYSMAG
+1084 DELFTKLREYSMAS

-1117 EGVLTEYLSLMTQI
+1117 EGALTEYLSLMTQI
-1131 QSLLDSGMSEAEVQ
+1131 QSLLDSGMSESEVQ
-1145 TLFPDI
+1145 ALFPDI
-1151 DFSSQLDQFAGIVSY
+1151 DFSTQLDQFAGIVSY

-1187 EVLKIAT
+1187 EILKIAT

-1218 AIITGLSTGDQQVN
+1218 AIITGLSTGDQQVS
-1232 VDAFISSYTEVPE
+1232 VDAFIASYTEVPE
-1245 GASTASLTP
+1245 GASTATLTP

-1310 QYAEQQDVD
+1310 SYAEQQGVD
-1319 ISGLSPEGLTAFVM
+1319 ISALSPEGLTAFVM

-1358 YLQAESVDLS
+1358 YLQAENVDLS

-1410 SVPRPK
+1410 SVPKPK

-1446 GELPDGELDKL
+1446 GELPDGELDRL
-1457 MADGKVKS
+1457 MADGKVKF

-1474 EAVPDGTIDAS
+1474 EAVPDGTVDAS

-1512 ALSPVVDEVY
+1512 ALSPIVDETDK
-1522 QLGGTWKEA
+1522 LGVTT
-1531 LAGVRPTTTMD
+1531 AGMWAGIRPATTMD
-1542 MVDSGLKRIQ
+1542 KIDGALGRIQ

-1567 ASLFGASTN
+1567 ASVFGASTD
-1576 LGGLDQSM
+1576 LGVLDQSM
-1584 KSDFNANRVAEL
+1584 KSDFNPEIVAEM
-1596 SAYVAEMVSAIQQG
+1596 SAYVAEMVSAIHQG
-1610 EQVPKEDLEN
+1610 VQVPEEDLNN
-1620 LQAIV
+1620 LQTILD
-1625 EFLNG
+1625 FLNG
-1630 LDVTDTGAHIR
+1630 LDTTGTGTHIR
-1641 EGIAQ
+1641 EGISQ

-1660 AANLETALNTA
+1660 ATNLETALNTA

-1693 EGMSGYDFSADAQ
+1693 EGMSSYDFSVDAQ
-1706 DAASGIESALQTA
+1706 NTASSIDAALQTA
-1719 LTGES
+1719 MMGES
-1724 LKNAGTAAAQGLSN
+1724 LKKAGTAAVQGLGH
-1738 AMTSYPMADTG
+1738 AMAAYPMSDTG
-1749 RTLTANVRSA
+1749 RAVAANVRSA

-1767 TLRSAGVNVMAG
+1767 TLRSAGVNAMAG
-1779 LRAGILAGR
+1779 LKAGILAGR
-1788 SGVISAMRTAAREAV
+1788 SGVISAMRSAAREAV

-1822 VGTMVMRGF
+1822 VGIMVMRGF

-1854 GEAREGSIVTNSSD
+1854 GEAREGSIVQSSSD

-1890 EQDVRSLAV
+1890 EQDIRSLAV

-1909 RGKGLRLL
+1909 RGKGLRMA

>member
-27 NKQIQEAESAFRLA
+27 NKQIQEAESAFHLA

-50 TTAGLSS
+50 TTAGLSAR
-57 KLSTL
+57 LSTL
-62 QRTFQLQQDAV
+62 QRTFRLQQDAV

-78 ALQQASDKLQECYA
+78 ALQQASDKLQECYN

-107 QQLLKT
+107 QQQLKT
-113 EVTSAAQAYKHYEHT
+113 EVASAAQAYRHYKNT
-128 LGETDSATIAAK
+128 LGETDSATITAK
-140 ANLDAYKG
+140 ANLDAYKD

-153 VQELKKLEGQNV
+153 VQEVKKLEGQNV

-172 NAADAFSAAQTKLN
+172 NAADAFSSAQTRLN
-186 GAKGAVKETS
+186 GAKAAVRETS
-196 AEIDQCNR
+196 FEIDRCNR
-204 QLALSQTSWKSAG
+204 QIALSQTSWKSAG

-229 IGKQLKTAESSYRL
+229 VGKQLKTAESSYRL
-243 AAAGVKNF
+243 AAAGVKDF
-251 DQSAAGLTAKLTLL
+251 DKSAAGLSAKLALL
-265 QEKLG
+265 NEKLV
-270 LQQKAVAEYEKTL
+270 LQQKSVAEYEKAL
-283 AAAKEQLQAAQQVN
+283 NAAKEQLQAAQQVN

-303 EATDAVQDAET
+303 QATDAVQDAET

-323 KQTQA
+323 KQTKA
-328 DIASC
+328 DIANC
-333 NKDLKTAQSE
+333 NKELKTAQSE
-343 WTKAGKSLESFGKA
+343 WTKAGKSMESFGKA
-357 CDNVSKNLNKAG
+357 CDAAGKNLIKAG
-369 KLLSTTLTTPTVAL
+369 KLLSATLTAPITAL
-383 GTAAIKASIDFESS
+383 GTAAVKASIDFESS

-407 TEAQFDQ
+407 TETEFDQ
-414 LANTSKRMSTEVA
+414 LADTSKKMSTEVA
-427 AGTDEINEVMASGGQ
+427 AGTDEINEVMAAGGQ

-565 TGSEALDDFGKV
+565 TGGDALEDFGRV
-577 AGMTGQQFKAL
+577 AGMTAQQFKTL
-588 WDSDPAAAFQ
+588 WDSDPAAAFEA
-598 SFIVGLSKLDDEGE
+598 FIVGLSKLDDEGE

-619 EIGIKEIRLRDTMLR
+619 EIGVKEIRLRDTMLR

-647 MASSAWKK
+647 MATSAWKK

-668 TTESKLKNLKNTA
+668 TTESRLKNLKNTA

-715 SQRKQIIQF
+715 AQRRQIIQF
-724 AAYAAAAGPVLLVLG
+724 AAYAAAAGPVLLALG
-739 KITKGVGTVSASLGK
+739 KITKGVGSVSAAFGK
-754 FATEVGKAGGAQS
+754 FATSVGKAGG
-767 LGGSWKGFLSI
+767 GWKGFLTV

-812 ALQGMEDTAKQWK
+812 ALKGMEETAKQWK

-830 TFYGNREGL
+830 NFYNSSAGL
-839 SFFGLS
+839 SFFGMS
-845 ESDFAR
+845 KSDFVR
-851 DQQSAQDWLDGLL
+851 DQQSAQKWLDGLL
-864 AIWSDGEKESNE
+864 AVWSDGEKESNE

-884 FKSLTDSTRTE
+884 FKTLTDSTRTE
-895 LQALKDTA
+895 LQALKGTA
-903 DKNGYTSV
+903 DKSGYTGV
-911 SQSLAADIQTLDQMD
+911 SQGIAADIKTLDQME

-936 QNGFFSEKDQIRLQ
+936 QNGYFSEKDKIRLQ

-963 RLTPEETGGFET
+963 HLTPEDTDGFST
-975 IAQKIEA
+975 IAQKVEA
-982 EVARAQARGKPDADT
+982 EVARAQARGKTDADVT
-997 SVYENAVKAAA
+997 VYENAVKAAA
-1008 EGMAVINAQI
+1008 EGMAAINQQI

-1027 LIQLIE
+1027 LIQLIA
-1033 DETERQKALED
+1033 DETERQKTLND
-1044 LNSRYNEERK
+1044 LNARYNEERRA
-1054 TAAQEYAETLSSIV
+1054 AAQKYAETLSSIV

-1112 SAGMD
+1112 SASMD
-1117 EGVLTEYLSLMTQI
+1117 EGALTEYLSLMTQI

-1145 TLFPDI
+1145 ALFPDI
-1151 DFSSQLDQFAGIVSY
+1151 DFSAQLDQFAGIVNY
-1166 LDLIKTDLPGLYSM
+1166 LDLIKADLPGLYSM

-1206 EFAQNPGAITTE
+1206 EFAANPGAITTE

-1232 VDAFISSYTEVPE
+1232 VDAFISRYTEVPE
-1245 GASTASLTP
+1245 GANTAALTP
-1254 KGLIAYVEK
+1254 TGLIAYVEK

-1274 GLTPEIAE
+1274 GLTPEIVE
-1282 CLVAGYKEL
+1282 CLVTGYKEL

-1303 EIVAYVS
+1303 EITAYVA
-1310 QYAEQQDVD
+1310 QYAEQQGVD
-1319 ISGLSPEGLTAFVM
+1319 ISGLSPKGLTAFVM
-1333 AYEEATGGALTT
+1333 AYEETTGGALTT

-1358 YLQAESVDLS
+1358 YLQAENVDLS

-1391 QLLPSFTA
+1391 QLLPSLTA

-1410 SVPRPK
+1410 SVPKPK

-1446 GELPDGELDKL
+1446 GELPAGELDKL
-1457 MADGKVKS
+1457 MSDGKVKF

-1512 ALSPVVDEVY
+1512 ALSPAVDEVY
-1522 QLGGTWKEA
+1522 QLGGTWQEA
-1531 LAGVRPTTTMD
+1531 WAGIRPTTTMD
-1542 MVDSGLKRIQ
+1542 MVDSALGRIQ

-1559 YNWWDKFW
+1559 YSWWDKFW
-1567 ASLFGASTN
+1567 ASVFGASTD
-1576 LGGLDQSM
+1576 LGVLDQSM
-1584 KSDFNANRVAEL
+1584 KLDFNPNTVAEM
-1596 SAYVAEMVSAIQQG
+1596 SAYVAELVSAIRQG
-1610 EQVPKEDLEN
+1610 ERVPEEDLRN

-1630 LDVTDTGAHIR
+1630 LDVTGTGAHIR

-1660 AANLETALNTA
+1660 ASNLEAALNTA

-1685 EYVAAGVG
+1685 EYVAAGIG
-1693 EGMSGYDFSADAQ
+1693 EGMSGYDFAVEAQNAVSA
-1706 DAASGIESALQTA
+1706 IESALQTV

-1724 LKNAGTAAAQGLSN
+1724 LKSAGSTAAQGLAN
-1738 AMTSYPMADTG
+1738 GMTAYPMSDAG
-1749 RTLTANVRSA
+1749 RAVAANVRSA
-1759 VQSSLNGN
+1759 IQTSLNGN
-1767 TLRSAGVNVMAG
+1767 TLRSAGVNAMAG
-1779 LRAGILAGR
+1779 LKAGILAGR
-1788 SGVISAMRTAAREAV
+1788 SGVISAMRSAAREAV

-1822 VGTMVMRGF
+1822 VGVMTMRGF

-1841 QAKVIRNASRFLT
+1841 QAKIIRNASRFLT
-1854 GEAREGSIVTNSSD
+1854 GEAREGSIITNSSD
-1868 NRKTYNNNV
+1868 NRRTYTSNV

-1890 EQDVRSLAV
+1890 DQDIRSLAV
-1899 EIATLTRRQQ
+1899 EIAALTRRQQ
-1909 RGKGLRLL
+1909 RGKGLRMA

>member
-1 MSETLR
+1 MAETLR

-15 NSDNFTRNIKSI
+15 QTDNFTRNIKSV
-27 NKQIQEAESAFRLA
+27 NKQIAEAESQFKLA
-41 SAGVENFET
+41 ASGVEGFERSAT
-50 TTAGLSS
+50 GLATQ
-57 KLSTL
+57 LSTL
-62 QRTFQLQQDAV
+62 ERRLSLQKDAV
-73 GQYER
+73 TQYER
-78 ALQQASDKLQECYA
+78 ALSAANDKLQECFS
-92 RQNDYAQRLVDAKDK
+92 RQNDYAQRLTDAKTA
-107 QQLLKT
+107 QQALK
-113 EVTSAAQAYKHYEHT
+113 EQVAAAAQQVRTYSAT
-128 LGETDSATIAAK
+128 LGENDSATIAAK
-140 ANLDAYKG
+140 ANLDALKA
-148 EYRAA
+148 EYRNSCAE
-153 VQELKKLEGQNV
+153 VKKLTGQNT
-165 ALKKSTQ
+165 ALKKTTQ
-172 NAADAFSAAQTKLN
+172 NAADAVTDATTKLN
-186 GAKGAVKETS
+186 TAQAAVRSTQ
-196 AEIDQCNR
+196 AEINQCSQSLR
-204 QLALSQTSWKSAG
+204 LAQTNWDAAGKSIDASRA
-217 EAIQA
+217 AIVTF
-222 SQRSIAS
+222 
-229 IGKQLKTAESSYRL
+229 GKQIGLAESRFKL
-243 AAAGVKNF
+243 ATAGIKDMDTSVT
-251 DQSAAGLTAKLTLL
+251 GLAAKLTLL
-265 QEKLG
+265 NDKLRLQEQSV
-270 LQQKAVAEYEKTL
+270 QQYENAL
-283 AAAKEQLQAAQQVN
+283 RGAKEQLTAAQQAN
-297 DPDKIR
+297 DPEKVR
-303 EATDAVQDAET
+303 QASDAVIDAEA
-314 ALNNARAAV
+314 ALNRAKAAV
-323 KQTQA
+323 AATRAQ
-328 DIASC
+328 IE
-333 NKDLKTAQSE
+333 KTNQQLNTAKSA
-343 WTKAGKSLESFGKA
+343 WTEAGKNLEAFGKK
-357 CDNVSKNLNKAG
+357 CDAISKKMTTAG
-369 KLLSTTLTTPTVAL
+369 RTLTTVMTTPIL
-383 GTAAIKASIDFESS
+383 GLGATAVKASIGFESS
-397 FTSVRKTVDA
+397 FASVRKTVDA
-407 TEAQFDQ
+407 TEAEFDQ
-414 LANTSKRMSTEVA
+414 LAATSKRMSTEVA
-427 AGTDEINEVMASGGQ
+427 AGTDEINEVMAAGGQ

-449 LSDFTRVM
+449 LSDFTHVM

-464 EDLNAGDAATT
+464 EDLSADEAATT

-557 IKMEVASA
+557 VKMEVASA
-565 TGSEALDDFGKV
+565 TGGEALDDFGKV
-577 AGMTGQQFKAL
+577 AGMTAQQFKTL
-588 WDSDPAAAFQ
+588 WDNDPAAAFQ
-598 SFIVGLSKLDDEGE
+598 AFIVGLSKLDDEGE
-612 SAIAVLD
+612 SAIKTLSD
-619 EIGIKEIRLRDTMLR
+619 IGINEIRLRDTLLR
-634 AVNATDL
+634 ATNATEL

-647 MASSAWKK
+647 MANAAWEE
-655 NTALSEEANKRYA
+655 NTALTNEAGKRYS
-668 TTESKLKNLKNTA
+668 TTASKLTNLKNKA

-690 DLNPTIRSLIDG
+690 DLNPTIQSLIEG
-702 AEELLQKF
+702 ADNLLSKF
-710 LSMDE
+710 LQMDE
-715 SQRKQIIQF
+715 AQRKQIIQ
-724 AAYAAAAGPVLLVLG
+724 YAAIAAAIGPVLLLFG
-739 KITKGVGTVSASLGK
+739 KVTKGIGSISTGVGK
-754 FATEVGKAGGAQS
+754 FATAVGKAGG
-767 LGGSWKGFLSI
+767 GIKGFLSV
-778 LGKSPAVWFAV
+778 LGSSPAVWLAV
-789 AAAVIAGTV
+789 AAATIYATV
-798 ALADYVSGAKQARE
+798 AIADYVSGAKQARE
-812 ALQGMEDTAKQWK
+812 ALKGMQETADKWK
-825 DTAAE
+825 STAAE
-830 TFYGNREGL
+830 TFYGNSEGL
-839 SFFGLS
+839 SFFGMS
-845 ESDFAR
+845 KENFIKDK
-851 DQQSAQDWLDGLL
+851 QSAQEWLDGLL
-864 AIWSDGEKESNE
+864 AVWTDGEKESNE

-903 DKNGYTSV
+903 DKSGYTSV
-911 SQSLAADIQTLDQMD
+911 SKGLAADIQTLDQMD
-926 AEIERLLKKR
+926 AEIARLLKKR

-950 ELIDTREA
+950 ELIDTRET

-963 RLTPEETGGFET
+963 HLTPEETGGFET
-975 IAQKIEA
+975 IAQKVEA
-982 EVARAQARGKPDADT
+982 EVARAQARGKTDADT
-997 SVYENAVKAAA
+997 PVYENAVKAAA
-1008 EGMAVINAQI
+1008 EGMAAINAQI

-1054 TAAQEYAETLSSIV
+1054 AAAQEYAETLSSIV

-1076 IQQASQQM
+1076 IQQASHQV
-1084 DELFTKLREYSMAG
+1084 DELFTKLREYSMAS

-1112 SAGMD
+1112 SSSMD
-1117 EGVLTEYLSLMTQI
+1117 EGALAEYLSLMTQI
-1131 QSLLDSGMSEAEVQ
+1131 QSLLDSGMSESEVQ
-1145 TLFPDI
+1145 ALFPDI
-1151 DFSSQLDQFAGIVSY
+1151 DFSTQLDQFAGIVSY

-1206 EFAQNPGAITTE
+1206 EFAANPGAITTE

-1232 VDAFISSYTEVPE
+1232 VDAFISSYTEIPE
-1245 GASTASLTP
+1245 GASTAALTP
-1254 KGLIAYVEK
+1254 KGLVAYVEK

-1310 QYAEQQDVD
+1310 SYAQQQGVD
-1319 ISGLSPEGLTAFVM
+1319 ISALSPEGLTAFVM

-1358 YLQAESVDLS
+1358 YLQAENVDLS

-1410 SVPRPK
+1410 SVPKPK

-1457 MADGKVKS
+1457 MTDGKVKF

-1474 EAVPDGTIDAS
+1474 EAVPDGTVDAS

-1512 ALSPVVDEVY
+1512 ALSPVVDETDK
-1522 QLGGTWKEA
+1522 LGVTM
-1531 LAGVRPTTTMD
+1531 AGMWAGIRPATTMD
-1542 MVDSGLKRIQ
+1542 KIDSALGRIQ

-1559 YNWWDKFW
+1559 YNAWDKFW
-1567 ASLFGASTN
+1567 ASVFGASTN
-1576 LGGLDQSM
+1576 LGALDQSM
-1584 KSDFNANRVAEL
+1584 KSDFNPEIVAEM
-1596 SAYVAEMVSAIQQG
+1596 SSYVAEVVSAIHQG
-1610 EQVPKEDLEN
+1610 VQVPEEDLNN
-1620 LQAIV
+1620 LQTILD
-1625 EFLNG
+1625 FLNG
-1630 LDVTDTGAHIR
+1630 LDMTGTGAHIR

-1660 AANLETALNTA
+1660 ASNLETALNTA

-1685 EYVAAGVG
+1685 EYVAAGIG
-1693 EGMSGYDFSADAQ
+1693 EGMSGYDFTSDVGALATSVEAAITSALPGDALSSFGTS
-1706 DAASGIESALQTA
+1706 AAEGLASALSTYSMSSAGASVASGVRTA
-1719 LTGES
+1719 VST
-1724 LKNAGTAAAQGLSN
+1724 N
-1738 AMTSYPMADTG
+1738 
-1749 RTLTANVRSA
+1749 LTAT
-1759 VQSSLNGN
+1759 
-1767 TLRSAGVNVMAG
+1767 TLRSAGVNAMAG

-1788 SGVISAMRTAAREAV
+1788 SGVISAMRSAAREAV

-1822 VGTMVMRGF
+1822 VGVMTMRGF
-1831 GAGVLKESKE
+1831 GVGILKESKE

-1854 GEAREGSIVTNSSD
+1854 GEAREGSIVTSSSD

-1890 EQDVRSLAV
+1890 EQDIRSLAV

-1909 RGKGLRLL
+1909 RGKGLRMA

>member
-1 MSETLR
+1 MAETLR

-15 NSDNFTRNIKSI
+15 QTDNFTRNIKSV
-27 NKQIQEAESAFRLA
+27 NKQIAEAESQFKLA
-41 SAGVENFET
+41 ASGVEGFERSAT
-50 TTAGLSS
+50 GLATQ
-57 KLSTL
+57 LSTL
-62 QRTFQLQQDAV
+62 ERRLSLQKDAV
-73 GQYER
+73 TQYER
-78 ALQQASDKLQECYA
+78 ALSAANDKLQECFS
-92 RQNDYAQRLVDAKDK
+92 RQNDYAQRLTDAKTA
-107 QQLLKT
+107 QQALK
-113 EVTSAAQAYKHYEHT
+113 EQVAAAAQQVRTYSAT
-128 LGETDSATIAAK
+128 LGENDSATIAAK
-140 ANLDAYKG
+140 ANLDALKT
-148 EYRAA
+148 EYRNSCAE
-153 VQELKKLEGQNV
+153 VKKLTGQNT
-165 ALKKSTQ
+165 ALKKTTQ
-172 NAADAFSAAQTKLN
+172 NAADAVTDATTKLN
-186 GAKGAVKETS
+186 TAQAAVRSTQV
-196 AEIDQCNR
+196 EINQCSQSLR
-204 QLALSQTSWKSAG
+204 LAQTNWDAAGKSIDASKT
-217 EAIQA
+217 AIVTF
-222 SQRSIAS
+222 
-229 IGKQLKTAESSYRL
+229 GKQIELAESRFKL
-243 AAAGVKNF
+243 ATVGIKDMDTSVT
-251 DQSAAGLTAKLTLL
+251 GLTAKLTLL
-265 QEKLG
+265 NDKLRLQEQSV
-270 LQQKAVAEYEKTL
+270 QQYEIALKC
-283 AAAKEQLQAAQQVN
+283 AKEQLAAAQQAN
-297 DPDKIR
+297 DPEKIR
-303 EATDAVQDAET
+303 QASDAVIDAEA
-314 ALNNARAAV
+314 ALNRAKAAV
-323 KQTQA
+323 AATRA
-328 DIASC
+328 EIA
-333 NKDLKTAQSE
+333 KTNQQLNTAKSA
-343 WTKAGKSLESFGKA
+343 WTEAGKNLEAFGKK
-357 CDNVSKNLNKAG
+357 CDSVSKKMTAAG
-369 KLLSTTLTTPTVAL
+369 RTLTTVMTTPIL
-383 GTAAIKASIDFESS
+383 GLGATAVKASIGFESS
-397 FTSVRKTVDA
+397 FASVRKTVDA
-407 TEAQFDQ
+407 TEAQFEQ
-414 LANTSKRMSTEVA
+414 LAATSKKMSTEVA
-427 AGTDEINEVMASGGQ
+427 AGTDEINEVMAAGGQ

-449 LSDFTRVM
+449 LSDFTHVM

-464 EDLNAGDAATT
+464 EDLSADEAATT

-557 IKMEVASA
+557 VKMEVASA
-565 TGSEALDDFGKV
+565 TGGEALDDFGKV
-577 AGMTGQQFKAL
+577 AGMTAQQFKTL
-588 WDSDPAAAFQ
+588 WDNDPAAAFQ
-598 SFIVGLSKLDDEGE
+598 AFIVGLSKLDDEGE
-612 SAIAVLD
+612 SAIKTLSD
-619 EIGIKEIRLRDTMLR
+619 IGINEIRLRDTLLR
-634 AVNATDL
+634 ATNATEL

-647 MASSAWKK
+647 MANAAWEE
-655 NTALSEEANKRYA
+655 NTALTNEAGKRYS
-668 TTESKLKNLKNTA
+668 TTASKLTNLKNKA

-690 DLNPTIRSLIDG
+690 DLNPTIQSLIEG
-702 AEELLQKF
+702 ADNLLSKF
-710 LSMDE
+710 LQMDE
-715 SQRKQIIQF
+715 AQRKQIIQ
-724 AAYAAAAGPVLLVLG
+724 YAAIAAAIGPVLLLFG
-739 KITKGVGTVSASLGK
+739 KVTKGIGSISTGVGK
-754 FATEVGKAGGAQS
+754 FATAVGKAGG
-767 LGGSWKGFLSI
+767 GIKGFLSV
-778 LGKSPAVWFAV
+778 LGSSPAVWLAV
-789 AAAVIAGTV
+789 AAATIYATV
-798 ALADYVSGAKQARE
+798 AIADYVSGAKQARE
-812 ALQGMEDTAKQWK
+812 ALKGMQETADKWK
-825 DTAAE
+825 STAAE
-830 TFYGNREGL
+830 TFYGNSEGL
-839 SFFGLS
+839 SFFGMS
-845 ESDFAR
+845 KENFIKDK
-851 DQQSAQDWLDGLL
+851 QSAQEWLDGLL
-864 AIWSDGEKESNE
+864 AVWTDGEKESNE

-903 DKNGYTSV
+903 DKSGYTSV
-911 SQSLAADIQTLDQMD
+911 SKGLAADIQTLDQMD
-926 AEIERLLKKR
+926 AEIARLLKKR

-950 ELIDTREA
+950 ELIDTRET

-963 RLTPEETGGFET
+963 HLTPEETGGFET
-975 IAQKIEA
+975 IAQKVEA
-982 EVARAQARGKPDADT
+982 EVARAQARGKTDADT
-997 SVYENAVKAAA
+997 PVYENAVKAAA
-1008 EGMAVINAQI
+1008 EGMAAINAQI

-1054 TAAQEYAETLSSIV
+1054 AAAQEYAETLSSIV

-1084 DELFTKLREYSMAG
+1084 DELFTKLREYSMAS

-1112 SAGMD
+1112 SSSMD
-1117 EGVLTEYLSLMTQI
+1117 KGALAEYLSLMTQI

-1145 TLFPDI
+1145 ALFPDI

-1180 FGEALPE
+1180 FGESLPE

-1206 EFAQNPGAITTE
+1206 EFAANSGAITTE

-1245 GASTASLTP
+1245 GASTAALTP
-1254 KGLIAYVEK
+1254 KGLVAYVEK

-1310 QYAEQQDVD
+1310 SYAQQQGVD
-1319 ISGLSPEGLTAFVM
+1319 ISALSPEGLTAFVM

-1358 YLQAESVDLS
+1358 YLQAENVDLS

-1399 YITEYKEAEGV
+1399 YITEYREAEGV
-1410 SVPRPK
+1410 SVPKPK

-1457 MADGKVKS
+1457 MADGKVKF

-1474 EAVPDGTIDAS
+1474 EAIPDGTIDAS

-1512 ALSPVVDEVY
+1512 ALSPVVDETDK
-1522 QLGGTWKEA
+1522 LGVTM
-1531 LAGVRPTTTMD
+1531 AGMWAGIMPTTTMD
-1542 MVDSGLKRIQ
+1542 MVDSALGRIQ

-1567 ASLFGASTN
+1567 ASVFGASTN
-1576 LGGLDQSM
+1576 LGVLDQSM
-1584 KSDFNANRVAEL
+1584 KSDFNPETVAEM
-1596 SAYVAEMVSAIQQG
+1596 SAYVAEVVSAIHQG
-1610 EQVPKEDLEN
+1610 VQVPEEDLNN
-1620 LQAIV
+1620 LQTILD
-1625 EFLNG
+1625 FLNG
-1630 LDVTDTGAHIR
+1630 LDTTGTGAHIR
-1641 EGIAQ
+1641 EGISQ

-1660 AANLETALNTA
+1660 ATNLETALNTA
-1671 LQIESPSK
+1671 LDIHSPSQ
-1679 RVKPTG
+1679 RVKPVG
-1685 EYVAAGVG
+1685 EYVSAGVG

-1706 DAASGIESALQTA
+1706 SMASNIDSTLQTA
-1719 LTGES
+1719 MMGES
-1724 LKNAGTAAAQGLSN
+1724 LKKAGTAAAQGLSN
-1738 AMTSYPMADTG
+1738 AMTSYSMAGTG
-1749 RTLTANVRSA
+1749 RSLTANVRSA
-1759 VQSSLNGN
+1759 VQSSLNRN
-1767 TLRSAGVNVMAG
+1767 TLRSAGVNAMAG

-1788 SGVISAMRTAAREAV
+1788 SGVISAMRSAAREAV

-1822 VGTMVMRGF
+1822 VGVMTMRGF

-1854 GEAREGSIVTNSSD
+1854 GEAREGSIVQSSD

-1909 RGKGLRLL
+1909 RGKGLRMA

>member
-1 MSETLR
+1 M
-7 DLVVSLSL
+7 
-15 NSDNFTRNIKSI
+15 
-27 NKQIQEAESAFRLA
+27 
-41 SAGVENFET
+41 
-50 TTAGLSS
+50 
-57 KLSTL
+57 
-62 QRTFQLQQDAV
+62 
-73 GQYER
+73 
-78 ALQQASDKLQECYA
+78 
-92 RQNDYAQRLVDAKDK
+92 
-107 QQLLKT
+107 
-113 EVTSAAQAYKHYEHT
+113 
-128 LGETDSATIAAK
+128 
-140 ANLDAYKG
+140 
-148 EYRAA
+148 
-153 VQELKKLEGQNV
+153 
-165 ALKKSTQ
+165 
-172 NAADAFSAAQTKLN
+172 
-186 GAKGAVKETS
+186 
-196 AEIDQCNR
+196 
-204 QLALSQTSWKSAG
+204 
-217 EAIQA
+217 
-222 SQRSIAS
+222 
-229 IGKQLKTAESSYRL
+229 
-243 AAAGVKNF
+243 
-251 DQSAAGLTAKLTLL
+251 
-265 QEKLG
+265 
-270 LQQKAVAEYEKTL
+270 
-283 AAAKEQLQAAQQVN
+283 
-297 DPDKIR
+297 
-303 EATDAVQDAET
+303 
-314 ALNNARAAV
+314 
-323 KQTQA
+323 
-328 DIASC
+328 
-333 NKDLKTAQSE
+333 
-343 WTKAGKSLESFGKA
+343 
-357 CDNVSKNLNKAG
+357 
-369 KLLSTTLTTPTVAL
+369 
-383 GTAAIKASIDFESS
+383 
-397 FTSVRKTVDA
+397 
-407 TEAQFDQ
+407 
-414 LANTSKRMSTEVA
+414 
-427 AGTDEINEVMASGGQ
+427 
-442 LGVATEH
+442 
-449 LSDFTRVM
+449 
-457 IDLGNSC
+457 
-464 EDLNAGDAATT
+464 
-475 IAQFANIMGTSQSQ
+475 
-489 FSNIGST
+489 
-496 LVDLGNNFATTEKPI
+496 
-511 MEMAHRMAGAGKQ
+511 
-524 VGLTEAQVLGFA
+524 
-536 AALSSVGIEAQMGG
+536 
-550 SAFSKAL
+550 
-557 IKMEVASA
+557 
-565 TGSEALDDFGKV
+565 
-577 AGMTGQQFKAL
+577 
-588 WDSDPAAAFQ
+588 
-598 SFIVGLSKLDDEGE
+598 
-612 SAIAVLD
+612 
-619 EIGIKEIRLRDTMLR
+619 
-634 AVNATDL
+634 
-641 FSRAQN
+641 
-647 MASSAWKK
+647 
-655 NTALSEEANKRYA
+655 
-668 TTESKLKNLKNTA
+668 
-681 LLFGQQIGD
+681 
-690 DLNPTIRSLIDG
+690 
-702 AEELLQKF
+702 QKF

-739 KITKGVGTVSASLGK
+739 KITKGVGTVSASFGK
-754 FATEVGKAGGAQS
+754 FATAVGKAGSG
-767 LGGSWKGFLSI
+767 WKGFLST

-789 AAAVIAGTV
+789 ATAVIAGTV

-830 TFYGNREGL
+830 SFYGSSEGL

-845 ESDFAR
+845 ESDFVR
-851 DQQSAQDWLDGLL
+851 DQQSAQEWLDGLL
-864 AIWSDGEKESNE
+864 AVWSDGEKESNE
-876 IVAHWTDS
+876 IVAQWTDS
-884 FKSLTDSTRTE
+884 FKTLTASTRDE
-895 LQALKDTA
+895 LTALKEAA

-911 SQSLAADIQTLDQMD
+911 SEGLAADIQTLDQMD

-936 QNGFFSEKDQIRLQ
+936 QNGFLTEKEKIRLQ
-950 ELIDTREA
+950 ELIDTREV
-958 IEVKY
+958 IEIKY
-963 RLTPEETGGFET
+963 HLTPEETGGFET
-975 IAQKIEA
+975 IAQKVEA
-982 EVARAQARGKPDADT
+982 EVARAQARGKTDADT
-997 SVYENAVKAAA
+997 PVYENAVKAAA
-1008 EGMAVINAQI
+1008 EGMAAINAQI
-1018 DERYDKEYG
+1018 DERYDKEYA

-1145 TLFPDI
+1145 ALFPDI

-1559 YNWWDKFW
+1559 YNWLDKFW

-1685 EYVAAGVG
+1685 DYVAAGVG